1 MTAKNIFLLGSM
13 VFLLSACG
21 GSEES
26 PSQEA
31 IKSPTAEVLTP
42 TVTSYIN
49 LAGVIASN
57 QTKNT
62 KVLGAVTSSRG
73 VVGSSIANTRANIV
87 FSQINETVQGNVSF
101 LLEASDAD
109 GIAEVNLVLP
119 SVNKSISLCSLD
131 CGFDYEKSIIGL
143 SPALYGVTPGE
154 IRLEI
159 WITDTLDNQVLADAI
174 TFNWQPY
181 QIEGVTA
188 QRDEDNINLSWQ
200 ANPELN
206 RYNVHIATQAGV
218 SSTNINELENGQQFL
233 SIQDTALSI
242 TESLTDKSYQV
253 LITGVDGSGESG
265 FANTINIA
273 PVGGELAFA
282 PEANADQFQIN
293 EDQTLQGNVLTN
305 DTNQYSGV
313 LRVNADALILPQ
325 HGTLNINENGDFT
338 YIPIANFNGEDAF
351 SYQVANELG
360 MTDTAVV
367 EITILAVND
376 APIALD
382 NTYNITN
389 NGALVVLSP
398 GLLINDSDI
407 DLDNLTVDTTPVSE
421 PTRGQL
427 TLFDNG
433 GFEYQGEQNMQ
444 GEDSFQ
450 YRVVD
455 AQGAQAIANVTIVS
469 TNTNVAPI
477 TKNDSYS
484 LSEDETLVVTA
495 TNGVLSNDT
504 DPNNDSFSVDE
515 TFIVAPTHG
524 QLLLAIDGSFSYVP
538 DANFNGVDQFQYQA
552 IDALGATS
560 TATVTLIINSE
571 PDNPVAQND
580 AYQFSKNKL
589 FEVTT
594 QNGLLVNDFNIE
606 AGDLSVN
613 TTAINT
619 TQNGELILKV
629 DGSFTYQPDLG
640 FIGVDSF
647 TYSISNEQGL
657 TATAQVTLSE
667 SGVNTFPEANDDQY
681 TLDEDSSASLLDVL
695 ANDTDADGDTI
706 TISNIQNIVGEAT
719 IVAGKIQ
726 FTPPANF
733 SGEIVLTY
741 TITDGYSVGNEGI
754 NDRTASVTITVTPV
768 NDTPIANAD
777 SITMNE
783 DAPAVLVNVLA
794 NDSDIDGD
802 ILEITAATADIGSAS
817 VVDNKIQYTPVAN
830 TNGTAI
836 ISYTISDGSGGT
848 ATTNLTITILP
859 INDTPI
865 ANADSAIIDE
875 DAAPILINVLANDSD
890 VDGDSLTI
898 SAVSADTG
906 SVSVIS
912 NQIQYTPETNSNG
925 LATVTYTVSDS
936 SGGTS
941 TTTLTITITPVNDA
955 PVANADL
962 ATMAEDAAPILIN
975 VLANDSDVDGDSL
988 TISAA
993 SADIGTVSVVGNQ
1006 IQYAPAA
1013 DSNGLATVTYTVSDN
1028 NGGTNTATVTITITA
1043 VNDAPVANNDT
1054 ATMAEDAA
1062 PILINVLAND
1072 SDEDGDSLTI
1082 SAASANIGSV
1092 SVVGNQ
1098 IQYTPAADSNGLATV
1113 TYTVSDNNGGTN
1125 TATVA
1130 ITITAV
1136 NDAPIANND
1145 TATMA
1150 ENAAPILIN
1159 VLENDSDVDGDS
1171 LAISAVS
1178 ADIGSVSVVG
1188 NQIQYTPAPNE
1199 NGLATI
1205 TYTVSDNNGG
1215 TNTATLTITIT
1226 AVNDAPVTND
1236 DTATMAEDAAPILI
1250 NVLANDTDSDGDS
1263 LVIASAS
1270 ADIGSVSIIG
1280 DQIQYTPAT
1289 NINGLATVTYTVSD
1303 NNGGTNTATV
1313 AITVTAVNDAPV
1325 ASVQIF
1331 SINEN
1336 ATDGDIIG
1344 TVSASD
1350 IENQTLTYTLTGGN
1364 TALFELN
1371 SSSGVLSTAGESPF
1385 DFETT
1390 NQYILN
1396 ITITDDG
1403 TPNESSNVNITVN
1416 ITDEVELFI
1425 PTEDLT
1431 FGRPITGELDLSDIF
1446 SGGEFKDSIELNG
1459 NLYFVGFT
1467 NNADKDLL
1475 IVSYSNNGD
1484 MNTAFN
1490 NTGTKILDLDQ
1501 DEEATAIISDG
1512 TDLFIAYSSF
1522 DGTHN
1527 EACILKMDLAGTLST
1542 GSDDD
1547 DDDDDDDESGADIQC
1562 TTLNSTTV
1570 INDLEIDG
1578 DKLLAVGKH
1587 FDGTQN
1593 DSLWIHYKKSDLD
1606 FENSTPA
1613 IVDVSGANRDDEGF
1627 AVKNFD
1633 KSDYLVVGSVTN
1645 AEGTKDSL
1653 LRYLKSDGDNDNNFN
1668 GGAALTIDISD
1679 NDTDD
1684 ELFAVG
1690 GVVDSE
1696 FTAFAGGYVT
1706 RTSGEKEAV
1715 VLAINEDG
1723 ELITTF
1729 GSAGIAI
1736 YDVDVNGGN
1745 GNGGAKISGIKH
1757 EPINNGIS
1765 FSGTTGVSASEK
1777 LFSARINDEGT
1788 LDGAYGTSGINI
1800 IDGIS
1805 GKQFANTLA
1814 IDSNDTIWVAGV
1826 NDDSNTKPFIA
1837 AIDDKATLFSNFET
1851 NGYFTFT
1858 NSVDATNDESMHV
1871 LQLSNGPDAGKYIL
1885 ASTAK
1890 SGSTTKLV
1898 LTRFTSAGDID
1909 TGFSESGHK
1918 EIAIGLSNSRIALTE
1933 QSDGKLVIAGS
1944 KNSENGEAGFVVKVD
1959 QSGNLDTSF
1968 ATDGVYTS
1976 SVSGAELVNLT
1987 DIALDNSGNIISVG
2001 SIVTSGTPSPIV
2013 IMLTPEGTLEPNFGT
2028 GGSIIGSAF
2037 EYYNRVHTD
2046 NADIFIGGKSVLSG
2060 TSKLIALKLSSNGT
2074 EVFKYVGEET
2084 TDTDNKIVRILT
2096 DTTGELYLIA
2106 NLIDSPNKANVIRL
2120 LVTGALDTS
2129 YAVNGVG
2136 EYTLASSGD
2145 TELNGAA
2152 LNSSNQLI
2160 LAGKANDKGML
2171 ARILTNGTLDNTF
2184 GASGAG
2190 FYEASQCASTHVFTS
2205 IILQNDTQVV
2215 VSSTCNDTNSNNVSI
2230 SKFNFEEDGA

>member
-1 MTAKNIFLLGSM
+1 M
-13 VFLLSACG
+13 
-21 GSEES
+21 
-26 PSQEA
+26 
-31 IKSPTAEVLTP
+31 
-42 TVTSYIN
+42 
-49 LAGVIASN
+49 
-57 QTKNT
+57 
-62 KVLGAVTSSRG
+62 
-73 VVGSSIANTRANIV
+73 
-87 FSQINETVQGNVSF
+87 
-101 LLEASDAD
+101 
-109 GIAEVNLVLP
+109 
-119 SVNKSISLCSLD
+119 
-131 CGFDYEKSIIGL
+131 
-143 SPALYGVTPGE
+143 
-154 IRLEI
+154 
-159 WITDTLDNQVLADAI
+159 
-174 TFNWQPY
+174 
-181 QIEGVTA
+181 
-188 QRDEDNINLSWQ
+188 
-200 ANPELN
+200 
-206 RYNVHIATQAGV
+206 
-218 SSTNINELENGQQFL
+218 
-233 SIQDTALSI
+233 
-242 TESLTDKSYQV
+242 
-253 LITGVDGSGESG
+253 
-265 FANTINIA
+265 
-273 PVGGELAFA
+273 GGELAFA

-305 DTNQYSGV
+305 DTNQYSGD
-313 LRVNADALILPQ
+313 LRVNADTLTLPQ
-325 HGTLNINENGDFT
+325 HGTININENGDFT

-389 NGALVVLSP
+389 NGVLVVLSP

-433 GFEYQGEQNMQ
+433 GFEYQGEQDMQ

-455 AQGAQAIANVTIVS
+455 AQGTQAIANVTIVS
-469 TNTNVAPI
+469 SNTNVAPV

-495 TNGVLSNDT
+495 ANGVLSNDT
-504 DPNNDSFSVDE
+504 DQNNDSFSVDE

-538 DANFNGVDQFQYQA
+538 DANFNGIDQFQYQA

-560 TATVTLIINSE
+560 TATVTLIINSA

-619 TQNGELILKV
+619 TQNGELTLKV

-681 TLDEDSSASLLDVL
+681 TLGEDSSASLLDVL

-719 IVAGKIQ
+719 IVAGKIE

-741 TITDGYSVGNEGI
+741 TITDGYSAGNEGI

-768 NDTPIANAD
+768 NDAPIANAD
-777 SITMNE
+777 SVTMNE
-783 DAPAVLVNVLA
+783 DGPAVLVNVLA

-802 ILEITAATADIGSAS
+802 TLAITAATADIGSAS

-830 TNGTAI
+830 KNGTAI

-848 ATTNLTITILP
+848 
-859 INDTPI
+859 
-865 ANADSAIIDE
+865 
-875 DAAPILINVLANDSD
+875 
-890 VDGDSLTI
+890 G
-898 SAVSADTG
+898 
-906 SVSVIS
+906 
-912 NQIQYTPETNSNG
+912 
-925 LATVTYTVSDS
+925 
-936 SGGTS
+936 
-941 TTTLTITITPVNDA
+941 TTTLTITITSVNDA
-955 PVANADL
+955 PVTNADL

-993 SADIGTVSVVGNQ
+993 SADIGSVSVVGNQ

-1082 SAASANIGSV
+1082 SAASADIGSV

-1171 LAISAVS
+1171 LAISAAS

-1226 AVNDAPVTND
+1226 AVNDAPVANN

-1280 DQIQYTPAT
+1280 DKIQYTPAT

-1350 IENQTLTYTLTGGN
+1350 IENQTLTYSLTGGD
-1364 TALFELN
+1364 TALFEIN

-1425 PTEDLT
+1425 PTEDVA

-1446 SGGEFKDSIELNG
+1446 SSGEFKDSIELNG

-1527 EACILKMDLAGTLST
+1527 EACILKMDLAGTLNT

-1547 DDDDDDDESGADIQC
+1547 DDDDGDSGADIQC

-1679 NDTDD
+1679 NNTDD

-1690 GVVDSE
+1690 GVADSE

-1736 YDVDVNGGN
+1736 YDVDSNGGN

-1837 AIDDKATLFSNFET
+1837 AIDDQATLFSNFET

-1858 NSVDATNDESMHV
+1858 NSVDATNDESMHI

-1890 SGSTTKLV
+1890 SGSITKLV

-1944 KNSENGEAGFVVKVD
+1944 KNSENGEAGFVAKVD

-2084 TDTDNKIVRILT
+2084 TDTDNKIAQILT
-2096 DTTGELYLIA
+2096 DTTGKLYLIA

-2129 YAVNGVG
+2129 FALNGVG

-2215 VSSTCNDTNSNNVSI
+2215 LSSTCNDINSNNVSI

>member
-26 PSQEA
+26 PTQEA
-31 IKSPTAEVLTP
+31 IQSPTAEVIPP

-57 QTKNT
+57 QTKST

-73 VVGSSIANTRANIV
+73 VVGASLANTRANIV
-87 FSQINETVQGNVSF
+87 FSQTNDTVQGNVSF
-101 LLEASDAD
+101 LLEASDTD

-119 SVNKSISLCSLD
+119 SVYKSISLCSSD
-131 CGFDYEKSIIGL
+131 CGVDYEKSIIGL
-143 SPALYGVTPGE
+143 SPALYGATPGE

-159 WITDTLDNQVLADAI
+159 WITDTLNNQALADAI

-206 RYNVHIATQAGV
+206 RYNVYIATQAGV

-265 FANTINIA
+265 FANIINIA

-282 PEANADQFQIN
+282 PEANVDQFQIN

-305 DTNQYSGV
+305 DTNQYSGD

-382 NTYNITN
+382 NTYSVTN
-389 NGALVVLSP
+389 NGTLVVLSP

-407 DLDNLTVDTTPVSE
+407 DLDDLTVDTTPVSE

-444 GEDSFQ
+444 GQDSFQ

-469 TNTNVAPI
+469 SNTNVAPV

-495 TNGVLSNDT
+495 ANGVLSNDT

-515 TFIVAPTHG
+515 TFMVAPTHG
-524 QLLLAIDGSFSYVP
+524 QLLLATDGSFSYVP

-552 IDALGATS
+552 IDSLGATS
-560 TATVTLIINSE
+560 SATVTLVINSE

-589 FEVTT
+589 FEVTV
-594 QNGLLVNDFNIE
+594 QNGLLINDFNIE

-619 TQNGELILKV
+619 TQNGELTLNA
-629 DGSFTYQPDLG
+629 DGSFIYQPDLG

-667 SGVNTFPEANDDQY
+667 SGVNTFPQANDDRY

-706 TISNIQNIVGEAT
+706 TISNIENTAGEAT

-741 TITDGYSVGNEGI
+741 TITDGYSTGNEGI

-768 NDTPIANAD
+768 NDAPTANAD
-777 SITMNE
+777 SATMNE
-783 DAPAVLVNVLA
+783 DAPALLVNVLA

-802 ILEITAATADIGSAS
+802 TLVITAATADRGSAS
-817 VVDNKIQYTPVAN
+817 VVDNKIQYTPAAN

-836 ISYTISDGSGGT
+836 INYTISDGNGGT
-848 ATTNLTITILP
+848 ATTNLTITIIP
-859 INDTPI
+859 VNDAPI
-865 ANADSAIIDE
+865 ANADSATID
-875 DAAPILINVLANDSD
+875 
-890 VDGDSLTI
+890 
-898 SAVSADTG
+898 
-906 SVSVIS
+906 
-912 NQIQYTPETNSNG
+912 
-925 LATVTYTVSDS
+925 
-936 SGGTS
+936 
-941 TTTLTITITPVNDA
+941 
-955 PVANADL
+955 
-962 ATMAEDAAPILIN
+962 EDAAPILIN

-993 SADIGTVSVVGNQ
+993 SANIGSVSVVGNQ
-1006 IQYAPAA
+1006 IQYTPAA
-1013 DSNGLATVTYTVSDN
+1013 DDNGLATVTYTVSDSNGGASTATLTITIKPVNDAPIANADTATMDEDAAPILINVLANDSDEDGDSLAISTASADIGSASVVGNQIQYTPAANTNGLATVTYTVSDN
-1028 NGGTNTATVTITITA
+1028 NGGTNTATVAVTITA

-1072 SDEDGDSLTI
+1072 SDEDGDSLVI
-1082 SAASANIGSV
+1082 SAASADVGSA

-1098 IQYTPAADSNGLATV
+1098 IQYTPAANTNGLATV

-1130 ITITAV
+1130 ITIT
-1136 NDAPIANND
+1136 
-1145 TATMA
+1145 
-1150 ENAAPILIN
+1150 E
-1159 VLENDSDVDGDS
+1159 
-1171 LAISAVS
+1171 
-1178 ADIGSVSVVG
+1178 
-1188 NQIQYTPAPNE
+1188 
-1199 NGLATI
+1199 
-1205 TYTVSDNNGG
+1205 
-1215 TNTATLTITIT
+1215 
-1226 AVNDAPVTND
+1226 
-1236 DTATMAEDAAPILI
+1236 
-1250 NVLANDTDSDGDS
+1250 
-1263 LVIASAS
+1263 
-1270 ADIGSVSIIG
+1270 
-1280 DQIQYTPAT
+1280 
-1289 NINGLATVTYTVSD
+1289 
-1303 NNGGTNTATV
+1303 
-1313 AITVTAVNDAPV
+1313 VNDAPV
-1325 ASVQIF
+1325 ASVQSF
-1331 SINEN
+1331 SISEN

-1350 IENQTLTYTLTGGN
+1350 IENQTLTYSLTGGD
-1364 TALFELN
+1364 TASFEIN
-1371 SSSGVLSTAGESPF
+1371 SSSGVLSTVGESPF

-1396 ITITDDG
+1396 VTITDDG

-1416 ITDEVELFI
+1416 ITDEVELLI
-1425 PTEDLT
+1425 PTEDVT
-1431 FGRPITGELDLSDIF
+1431 FGRPITGELDLSYIF

-1484 MNTAFN
+1484 INTAFN

-1527 EACILKMDLAGTLST
+1527 EACMLKMDLAGTLNT

-1547 DDDDDDDESGADIQC
+1547 DDDDGESGAGIQC

-1570 INDLEIDG
+1570 INDLEID
-1578 DKLLAVGKH
+1578 DNKILAVGKH

-1627 AVKNFD
+1627 AIKNFD
-1633 KSDYLVVGSVTN
+1633 KSDYLVVGTVTS

-1653 LRYLKSDGDNDNNFN
+1653 IRYLKSDGDNDNNFN
-1668 GGAALTIDISD
+1668 GGSALIIDISD
-1679 NDTDD
+1679 NNKDD

-1696 FTAFAGGYVT
+1696 FTAFAGGYIT
-1706 RTSGEKEAV
+1706 RNSGEKEAV
-1715 VLAINEDG
+1715 VLAIDKTG
-1723 ELITTF
+1723 TLITSF
-1729 GSAGIAI
+1729 GDAGTAI
-1736 YDVDVNGGN
+1736 YDIDGNGGN
-1745 GNGGAKISGIKH
+1745 GNGGAKITGIKH
-1757 EPINNGIS
+1757 ESSNNGIS
-1765 FSGTTGVSASEK
+1765 LSGTTGVSASEK
-1777 LFSARINDEGT
+1777 LFSARINIEGT
-1788 LDGAYGTSGINI
+1788 LDDAYGTSGINI

-1805 GKQFANTLA
+1805 GKQFANSLA
-1814 IDSNDTIWVAGV
+1814 IDPNDTIWVAGV
-1826 NDDSNTKPFIA
+1826 NDDSSTKPFIA
-1837 AIDDKATLFSNFET
+1837 AIDSQATLFSNFET
-1851 NGYFTFT
+1851 NGYSTF
-1858 NSVDATNDESMHV
+1858 NNLVDATNDESMHV
-1871 LQLSNGPDAGKYIL
+1871 LQLSNGPNVGKYIL

-1890 SGSTTKLV
+1890 SDSVTKLV

-1909 TGFSESGHK
+1909 TSFSESGHK
-1918 EIAIGLSNSRIALTE
+1918 EIAIDLSKSRVALTE
-1933 QSDGKLVIAGS
+1933 QSDGNLVITGS
-1944 KNSENGEAGFVVKVD
+1944 KNSENGEAGFVAKVD
-1959 QSGNLDTSF
+1959 QSGNLDSSF
-1968 ATDGVYTS
+1968 ATDGVYTT

-1987 DIALDNSGNIISVG
+1987 DIALDNSGNIITAG

-2074 EVFKYVGEET
+2074 ETFKYVGEET
-2084 TDTDNKIVRILT
+2084 TDTDNKIVQILT
-2096 DTTGELYLIA
+2096 DTTGKLYLIA

-2120 LVTGALDTS
+2120 LVTGTLDTS
-2129 YAVNGVG
+2129 FAVNGVG
-2136 EYTLASSGD
+2136 EYTLASTGN
-2145 TELNGAA
+2145 TELSGAA
-2152 LNSSNQLI
+2152 LDSSDQLI
-2160 LAGKANDKGML
+2160 LAGKANNKGML
-2171 ARILTNGTLDNTF
+2171 ARILTDGTLDNTF
-2184 GASGAG
+2184 GANGAG
-2190 FYEASQCASTHVFTS
+2190 FYEASQCVSTHVFTS

-2230 SKFNFEEDGA
+2230 SKFNFEADGA

>member
-13 VFLLSACG
+13 VLLLSACG

-26 PSQEA
+26 PTQEA
-31 IKSPTAEVLTP
+31 IQSPTAEVIPP

-57 QTKNT
+57 QTKST
-62 KVLGAVTSSRG
+62 KVLGAVTLSRG
-73 VVGSSIANTRANIV
+73 VVGASLANTRANIV
-87 FSQINETVQGNVSF
+87 FSQTNDTVQGNVSF
-101 LLEASDAD
+101 LLEASDTD

-119 SVNKSISLCSLD
+119 SVNKSISLCSSD
-131 CGFDYEKSIIGL
+131 CGVDYEKSIIGL
-143 SPALYGVTPGE
+143 NPALYGATPGE

-159 WITDTLDNQVLADAI
+159 WITDTLNNQALADAI

-206 RYNVHIATQAGV
+206 RYNVYIATQAGV

-242 TESLTDKSYQV
+242 TESLTNKSYQV

-265 FANTINIA
+265 FANIINIA

-305 DTNQYSGV
+305 DTNQYSGD

-382 NTYNITN
+382 NTYSITN
-389 NGALVVLSP
+389 NGTLVVLSP

-407 DLDNLTVDTTPVSE
+407 DLDDLTVDTTPVSE

-433 GFEYQGEQNMQ
+433 SFEYQGEQNMQ
-444 GEDSFQ
+444 GQDSFQ

-469 TNTNVAPI
+469 SNTNVAPV

-495 TNGVLSNDT
+495 ANGVLSNDT

-515 TFIVAPTHG
+515 TFMVAPTHG
-524 QLLLAIDGSFSYVP
+524 QLLLATDGSFSYVP

-552 IDALGATS
+552 IDSLGATS
-560 TATVTLIINSE
+560 TATVTLVINSE

-589 FEVTT
+589 FEVTV
-594 QNGLLVNDFNIE
+594 QNGLLINDFNIE

-619 TQNGELILKV
+619 TQNGELTLNA

-681 TLDEDSSASLLDVL
+681 TLDEDSFASLLDVL

-706 TISNIQNIVGEAT
+706 SISNIENTAGEAT

-741 TITDGYSVGNEGI
+741 TITDGYSTGNEGI

-768 NDTPIANAD
+768 NDAPTANAD
-777 SITMNE
+777 SATMNE
-783 DAPAVLVNVLA
+783 DAPALLVNVLA
-794 NDSDIDGD
+794 NDSDIDGNT
-802 ILEITAATADIGSAS
+802 LVITAATADRGSAS
-817 VVDNKIQYTPVAN
+817 VVDNKIQYTPAPN

-836 ISYTISDGSGGT
+836 INYTISDGNGGT
-848 ATTNLTITILP
+848 ATTNLTITIIP
-859 INDTPI
+859 VNDAPI
-865 ANADSAIIDE
+865 ANADSATID
-875 DAAPILINVLANDSD
+875 
-890 VDGDSLTI
+890 
-898 SAVSADTG
+898 
-906 SVSVIS
+906 
-912 NQIQYTPETNSNG
+912 
-925 LATVTYTVSDS
+925 
-936 SGGTS
+936 
-941 TTTLTITITPVNDA
+941 
-955 PVANADL
+955 
-962 ATMAEDAAPILIN
+962 EDAAPILIN

-993 SADIGTVSVVGNQ
+993 SANIGSVSVVGNQ
-1006 IQYAPAA
+1006 IHYTPAA
-1013 DSNGLATVTYTVSDN
+1013 DDNGLATVTYTVSDN
-1028 NGGTNTATVTITITA
+1028 NGGTSTATLTITITPVNDAPIANADTATMAEDAAPILINVLANDSDEDGDSLVISAASADIGSASVVGNQIQYTPAANTNGLATVTYNVSDNNGGTNTATVAITITA

-1062 PILINVLAND
+1062 PILINVIAND
-1072 SDEDGDSLTI
+1072 SDEDGDSLAI
-1082 SAASANIGSV
+1082 SAASADIGSA

-1098 IQYTPAADSNGLATV
+1098 IQYTPAANNNGLATV

-1130 ITITAV
+1130 ITIT
-1136 NDAPIANND
+1136 
-1145 TATMA
+1145 
-1150 ENAAPILIN
+1150 E
-1159 VLENDSDVDGDS
+1159 
-1171 LAISAVS
+1171 
-1178 ADIGSVSVVG
+1178 
-1188 NQIQYTPAPNE
+1188 
-1199 NGLATI
+1199 
-1205 TYTVSDNNGG
+1205 
-1215 TNTATLTITIT
+1215 
-1226 AVNDAPVTND
+1226 
-1236 DTATMAEDAAPILI
+1236 
-1250 NVLANDTDSDGDS
+1250 
-1263 LVIASAS
+1263 
-1270 ADIGSVSIIG
+1270 
-1280 DQIQYTPAT
+1280 
-1289 NINGLATVTYTVSD
+1289 
-1303 NNGGTNTATV
+1303 
-1313 AITVTAVNDAPV
+1313 VNDAPV
-1325 ASVQIF
+1325 ASVQSF
-1331 SINEN
+1331 SISEN

-1350 IENQTLTYTLTGGN
+1350 IENQTLTYSLTGGD
-1364 TALFELN
+1364 TASFEIN
-1371 SSSGVLSTAGESPF
+1371 SSSGVLSTVGESPF

-1396 ITITDDG
+1396 VTITDDG

-1416 ITDEVELFI
+1416 ITDEVELLI
-1425 PTEDLT
+1425 PTEDVT
-1431 FGRPITGELDLSDIF
+1431 FGRPITGELDLSNIF

-1484 MNTAFN
+1484 INTAFN

-1522 DGTHN
+1522 DGTHS

-1547 DDDDDDDESGADIQC
+1547 DDDDDGESGAGILC

-1570 INDLEIDG
+1570 INDLEID
-1578 DKLLAVGKH
+1578 DNKILAVGKH

-1627 AVKNFD
+1627 AIKNFD
-1633 KSDYLVVGSVTN
+1633 KSDYLVVGTVTS

-1653 LRYLKSDGDNDNNFN
+1653 IRYLKSDGDNDNNFN
-1668 GGAALTIDISD
+1668 GGSALIIDISD
-1679 NDTDD
+1679 NNKDD

-1696 FTAFAGGYVT
+1696 FTAFAGGYIT
-1706 RTSGEKEAV
+1706 RNSGEKEAV
-1715 VLAINEDG
+1715 VLAIDKTG
-1723 ELITTF
+1723 TLITSF
-1729 GSAGIAI
+1729 GDAGTAI
-1736 YDVDVNGGN
+1736 YDIDGNGGN
-1745 GNGGAKISGIKH
+1745 GNGGAKITGIKH
-1757 EPINNGIS
+1757 ESSNNGIS
-1765 FSGTTGVSASEK
+1765 LSGTTGVSASEK
-1777 LFSARINDEGT
+1777 LFSARINNQGT
-1788 LDGAYGTSGINI
+1788 LDSVYGTSGINI

-1805 GKQFANTLA
+1805 GKQFANSLA
-1814 IDSNDTIWVAGV
+1814 IDPNDTIWVAGV
-1826 NDDSNTKPFIA
+1826 NDDSSTKPFIA
-1837 AIDDKATLFSNFET
+1837 AIDSQATLFSNFET
-1851 NGYFTFT
+1851 NGYSTF
-1858 NSVDATNDESMHV
+1858 NNLVDATNDESMHV
-1871 LQLSNGPDAGKYIL
+1871 LQLSNGPNVGKYIL

-1890 SGSTTKLV
+1890 SDSVTKLV

-1909 TGFSESGHK
+1909 TSFSESGHK
-1918 EIAIGLSNSRIALTE
+1918 EIAIDLSNSRVALTE
-1933 QSDGKLVIAGS
+1933 QSDGNLVITGS
-1944 KNSENGEAGFVVKVD
+1944 KNSENGEAGFVAKVD
-1959 QSGNLDTSF
+1959 QSGNLDSSF
-1968 ATDGVYTS
+1968 ATDGVYTT

-1987 DIALDNSGNIISVG
+1987 DIALDNSGNIITVG

-2074 EVFKYVGEET
+2074 ETFKYVGEET
-2084 TDTDNKIVRILT
+2084 TDTDNKIVQILT
-2096 DTTGELYLIA
+2096 DTTGKLYLIA

-2120 LVTGALDTS
+2120 LVTGTLDTS
-2129 YAVNGVG
+2129 FAVNGVG
-2136 EYTLASSGD
+2136 EYTLASTGN
-2145 TELNGAA
+2145 TELSGAA
-2152 LNSSNQLI
+2152 LDSSDQLI
-2160 LAGKANDKGML
+2160 LAGKANNKGML
-2171 ARILTNGTLDNTF
+2171 ARILTDGTLDNTF

-2190 FYEASQCASTHVFTS
+2190 FYEASQCVSTHVFTS
-2205 IILQNDTQVV
+2205 IILQNDTQVD

-2230 SKFNFEEDGA
+2230 SKFNFEADGA

>member
-1 MTAKNIFLLGSM
+1 MTAKNLFLLGSM

-26 PSQEA
+26 PTQEA
-31 IKSPTAEVLTP
+31 IQSPTAEVIPP

-57 QTKNT
+57 QTKST

-73 VVGSSIANTRANIV
+73 VVGASLANTRANIV
-87 FSQINETVQGNVSF
+87 FSQTNDTVQGNVSF
-101 LLEASDAD
+101 LLEASDTD

-119 SVNKSISLCSLD
+119 SVNKSISLCSSD
-131 CGFDYEKSIIGL
+131 CGVDYEKSIIGL

-159 WITDTLDNQVLADAI
+159 WITDTLNNQVLADAI

-206 RYNVHIATQAGV
+206 RYNVYIATQAGV

-265 FANTINIA
+265 FANIINIA

-282 PEANADQFQIN
+282 PKANADQFQIS

-305 DTNQYSGV
+305 DTNQYSGD
-313 LRVNADALILPQ
+313 LRVNTDALILPQ

-382 NTYNITN
+382 NTYSITN
-389 NGALVVLSP
+389 NGTLVVLSP

-407 DLDNLTVDTTPVSE
+407 DLDDLTVDTTPVSE

-444 GEDSFQ
+444 GQDSFQ

-469 TNTNVAPI
+469 SNTNVAPV

-495 TNGVLSNDT
+495 ANGVLSNDT

-515 TFIVAPTHG
+515 TFMVAPTHG
-524 QLLLAIDGSFSYVP
+524 QLLLATDGSFSYVP

-552 IDALGATS
+552 IDSLGATS
-560 TATVTLIINSE
+560 TATVTLVINSE

-589 FEVTT
+589 FEVTV
-594 QNGLLVNDFNIE
+594 QNGLLINDFNIE

-619 TQNGELILKV
+619 TQNGELTLNA

-667 SGVNTFPEANDDQY
+667 SGVNTFPQANDDQY

-695 ANDTDADGDTI
+695 ANDTDTDGDTI
-706 TISNIQNIVGEAT
+706 SISNIENTAGEAT

-741 TITDGYSVGNEGI
+741 TITDGYSTGNEGI

-768 NDTPIANAD
+768 NDAPTANAD
-777 SITMNE
+777 SATMNE
-783 DAPAVLVNVLA
+783 DAPALLVNVLA

-802 ILEITAATADIGSAS
+802 TLVITAATADRGSAS
-817 VVDNKIQYTPVAN
+817 VVDNKIQYTPAPN

-836 ISYTISDGSGGT
+836 INYTISDSNGGT
-848 ATTNLTITILP
+848 ATTNLTITIIP
-859 INDTPI
+859 VNDAPI
-865 ANADSAIIDE
+865 ANADTATMDEDAAPILINVLANDSDEDGDSLAISTASADIGSVSVVGNQIQYTPAADDNGLATVTYTVSDSNGGASTATLTITIKPVNDAPIANADTATMDE

-890 VDGDSLTI
+890 VDGDSL
-898 SAVSADTG
+898 A
-906 SVSVIS
+906 
-912 NQIQYTPETNSNG
+912 
-925 LATVTYTVSDS
+925 
-936 SGGTS
+936 
-941 TTTLTITITPVNDA
+941 
-955 PVANADL
+955 
-962 ATMAEDAAPILIN
+962 
-975 VLANDSDVDGDSL
+975 
-988 TISAA
+988 ISAA
-993 SADIGTVSVVGNQ
+993 SADIGSVSVVGNQ
-1006 IQYAPAA
+1006 IQYTPAA
-1013 DSNGLATVTYTVSDN
+1013 NDNGLATVTYTVSDN
-1028 NGGTNTATVTITITA
+1028 NGGTNTATVAITITA

-1082 SAASANIGSV
+1082 SAASADIGSA
-1092 SVVGNQ
+1092 SVVDNQ
-1098 IQYTPAADSNGLATV
+1098 IQYTPAANTNGLATV

-1130 ITITAV
+1130 ITIT
-1136 NDAPIANND
+1136 
-1145 TATMA
+1145 
-1150 ENAAPILIN
+1150 E
-1159 VLENDSDVDGDS
+1159 
-1171 LAISAVS
+1171 
-1178 ADIGSVSVVG
+1178 
-1188 NQIQYTPAPNE
+1188 
-1199 NGLATI
+1199 
-1205 TYTVSDNNGG
+1205 
-1215 TNTATLTITIT
+1215 
-1226 AVNDAPVTND
+1226 
-1236 DTATMAEDAAPILI
+1236 
-1250 NVLANDTDSDGDS
+1250 
-1263 LVIASAS
+1263 
-1270 ADIGSVSIIG
+1270 
-1280 DQIQYTPAT
+1280 
-1289 NINGLATVTYTVSD
+1289 
-1303 NNGGTNTATV
+1303 
-1313 AITVTAVNDAPV
+1313 VNDAPV
-1325 ASVQIF
+1325 ASVQSF
-1331 SINEN
+1331 SISEN

-1350 IENQTLTYTLTGGN
+1350 IENQTLTYSLTGGD
-1364 TALFELN
+1364 TASFEIN
-1371 SSSGVLSTAGESPF
+1371 SSSGVLSTVGESPF

-1396 ITITDDG
+1396 VTITDDG

-1416 ITDEVELFI
+1416 ITDEVELLI
-1425 PTEDLT
+1425 PTEDVT
-1431 FGRPITGELDLSDIF
+1431 FGRPITGELDLSNIF
-1446 SGGEFKDSIELNG
+1446 YGGEFKDSIELNG

-1484 MNTAFN
+1484 INTAFN

-1542 GSDDD
+1542 RSDDD
-1547 DDDDDDDESGADIQC
+1547 DDDDDGESGAGIQC

-1570 INDLEIDG
+1570 INDLEIDD
-1578 DKLLAVGKH
+1578 DKILAVGKH

-1627 AVKNFD
+1627 AIKNFD
-1633 KSDYLVVGSVTN
+1633 KSDYLVVGTVTS

-1653 LRYLKSDGDNDNNFN
+1653 IRYLKSDGDNDNNFN
-1668 GGAALTIDISD
+1668 GGSALIIDISD
-1679 NDTDD
+1679 NNKDD

-1715 VLAINEDG
+1715 VLAINKDG

-1729 GSAGIAI
+1729 GNAGIAI
-1736 YDVDVNGGN
+1736 YDIDNDSGN
-1745 GNGGAKISGIKH
+1745 GDGGAKITGIKH

-1765 FSGTTGVSASEK
+1765 LSGTTGVSVSEK
-1777 LFSARINDEGT
+1777 LFSARINSEGT
-1788 LDGAYGTSGINI
+1788 LDDAYGTSGINI

-1805 GKQFANTLA
+1805 GKQFANSLA
-1814 IDSNDTIWVAGV
+1814 IDPNDTIWVAGV
-1826 NDDSNTKPFIA
+1826 NHDSSTKPFIA
-1837 AIDDKATLFSNFET
+1837 AIDSQATLFSNFET
-1851 NGYFTFT
+1851 NGYSTF
-1858 NSVDATNDESMHV
+1858 NNLVDATNDESMHV
-1871 LQLSNGPDAGKYIL
+1871 LQLSNGPNAGKYIL

-1890 SGSTTKLV
+1890 SDSVTKLV

-1909 TGFSESGHK
+1909 TSFSESGHK
-1918 EIAIGLSNSRIALTE
+1918 EIAIDLSKSRVALTE
-1933 QSDGKLVIAGS
+1933 QSDGNLVITGS
-1944 KNSENGEAGFVVKVD
+1944 KNSENGEAGFVAKVD
-1959 QSGNLDTSF
+1959 QSGNLDSSF
-1968 ATDGVYTS
+1968 ATDGVYTT

-1987 DIALDNSGNIISVG
+1987 DIALDNSGNIITVG
-2001 SIVTSGTPSPIV
+2001 SIVTSGTPNPIV

-2037 EYYNRVHTD
+2037 EYYNRVYTD

-2074 EVFKYVGEET
+2074 ETFKYVGEET
-2084 TDTDNKIVRILT
+2084 TDTDNKIVQILT
-2096 DTTGELYLIA
+2096 DTTGKLYLIA

-2120 LVTGALDTS
+2120 LVTGTLDTS
-2129 YAVNGVG
+2129 FAVNGVG
-2136 EYTLASSGD
+2136 EYTLASTGN
-2145 TELNGAA
+2145 TELSGAA
-2152 LNSSNQLI
+2152 LDSSNQLI
-2160 LAGKANDKGML
+2160 LAGKANNKGML
-2171 ARILTNGTLDNTF
+2171 ARILTDGTLDNTF

-2190 FYEASQCASTHVFTS
+2190 FYEASQCVSTHVFTS

-2230 SKFNFEEDGA
+2230 SKFNFEADGA

>member
-1 MTAKNIFLLGSM
+1 MTAKNLFLLGSM

-26 PSQEA
+26 RTQET
-31 IKSPTAEVLTP
+31 IQSPTAEVVPP

-57 QTKNT
+57 QTKST

-73 VVGSSIANTRANIV
+73 VVGASLANTRANIV
-87 FSQINETVQGNVSF
+87 FPQTNDTVQGNVSF
-101 LLEASDAD
+101 LLEASDTD

-119 SVNKSISLCSLD
+119 SVNKSISLCSSD
-131 CGFDYEKSIIGL
+131 CGVGYGKSIIGL

-159 WITDTLDNQVLADAI
+159 WITDTLNNQVLADAI

-206 RYNVHIATQAGV
+206 RYNVYIATQAGV
-218 SSTNINELENGQQFL
+218 TSTNINELENGQQFL

-265 FANTINIA
+265 FANIINIA

-305 DTNQYSGV
+305 DTNQYSGD
-313 LRVNADALILPQ
+313 LRVNTDALILPQ

-367 EITILAVND
+367 EITILAIND

-382 NTYNITN
+382 NTYSITN
-389 NGALVVLSP
+389 NGTLVVLSP

-407 DLDNLTVDTTPVSE
+407 DLDDLTVDTTPVSE

-444 GEDSFQ
+444 GQDSFQ

-455 AQGAQAIANVTIVS
+455 AQGALAIANVTIVS
-469 TNTNVAPI
+469 SNTNVAPV

-495 TNGVLSNDT
+495 ANGVLSNDT

-515 TFIVAPTHG
+515 TFMVAPTHG
-524 QLLLAIDGSFSYVP
+524 QLLLATDGSFSYVP

-552 IDALGATS
+552 IDSLGATS
-560 TATVTLIINSE
+560 TATVTLVINSE

-589 FEVTT
+589 FEVTV
-594 QNGLLVNDFNIE
+594 QNGLLINDFNIE

-613 TTAINT
+613 TTAINA
-619 TQNGELILKV
+619 TQNGELTLNA

-706 TISNIQNIVGEAT
+706 TISNIENTAGEAT

-741 TITDGYSVGNEGI
+741 TITDGYSTGNEGI
-754 NDRTASVTITVTPV
+754 NDRTASVTITITPV
-768 NDTPIANAD
+768 NDAPTANAD
-777 SITMNE
+777 SVTMNE
-783 DAPAVLVNVLA
+783 DAPALLVNVLA

-802 ILEITAATADIGSAS
+802 TLVITAATADIGSAS
-817 VVDNKIQYTPVAN
+817 VVDNKIQYTPTAN

-836 ISYTISDGSGGT
+836 INYTINDGNGGT
-848 ATTNLTITILP
+848 ATTNLTITITP
-859 INDTPI
+859 VNDAPI
-865 ANADSAIIDE
+865 ANTDSATIDE

-890 VDGDSLTI
+890 VDGDSLAI
-898 SAVSADTG
+898 SAASADIG
-906 SVSVIS
+906 SVSVVG
-912 NQIQYTPETNSNG
+912 NQIQYTPAADDNG
-925 LATVTYTVSDS
+925 VATVTYTVSDS
-936 SGGTS
+936 SGGAS

-955 PVANADL
+955 PIANTDTATMDEDAAPILINALANDSDEDGDSLAISAASADIGSALVVGNQIQYTPAANTNGLATITYTVSDNNGGTDNTTVTITITAVNDTPVANNDT

-975 VLANDSDVDGDSL
+975 VLANDSDEDGDSL
-988 TISAA
+988 VISAA
-993 SADIGTVSVVGNQ
+993 SADIGSVSVVGNQ
-1006 IQYAPAA
+1006 IQYTPAA
-1013 DSNGLATVTYTVSDN
+1013 DNNGLATVSYTVSDNNGGTNTATVAITITAVNDVPVANNDTATMAENAAPILINVLANDSDEDGDSLTISAVSADIGSASVVGNQIQYTPAANTNGLATVTYTVSDN
-1028 NGGTNTATVTITITA
+1028 NGGTNTATVAVTITA

-1072 SDEDGDSLTI
+1072 TDSDGDSLVI
-1082 SAASANIGSV
+1082 SSASADIGSA
-1092 SVVGNQ
+1092 SVVGDQ
-1098 IQYTPAADSNGLATV
+1098 IQYTPAANTNGLATV

-1130 ITITAV
+1130 ITIT
-1136 NDAPIANND
+1136 
-1145 TATMA
+1145 
-1150 ENAAPILIN
+1150 E
-1159 VLENDSDVDGDS
+1159 
-1171 LAISAVS
+1171 
-1178 ADIGSVSVVG
+1178 
-1188 NQIQYTPAPNE
+1188 
-1199 NGLATI
+1199 
-1205 TYTVSDNNGG
+1205 
-1215 TNTATLTITIT
+1215 
-1226 AVNDAPVTND
+1226 
-1236 DTATMAEDAAPILI
+1236 
-1250 NVLANDTDSDGDS
+1250 
-1263 LVIASAS
+1263 
-1270 ADIGSVSIIG
+1270 
-1280 DQIQYTPAT
+1280 
-1289 NINGLATVTYTVSD
+1289 
-1303 NNGGTNTATV
+1303 
-1313 AITVTAVNDAPV
+1313 VNDAPV
-1325 ASVQIF
+1325 ASVQSF
-1331 SINEN
+1331 SISEN

-1350 IENQTLTYTLTGGN
+1350 IENQTLTYSLTGGD
-1364 TALFELN
+1364 TASFEIN
-1371 SSSGVLSTAGESPF
+1371 SSSGVLSTVGESPF

-1396 ITITDDG
+1396 VTITDDG

-1416 ITDEVELFI
+1416 ITDEVELLI
-1425 PTEDLT
+1425 PTEDVT
-1431 FGRPITGELDLSDIF
+1431 FGRPITGELDLSNIF

-1484 MNTAFN
+1484 INTAFN

-1527 EACILKMDLAGTLST
+1527 EACILKMDLAGTFST

-1547 DDDDDDDESGADIQC
+1547 DDDDDGESGAGIQC

-1570 INDLEIDG
+1570 INDLEIDD
-1578 DKLLAVGKH
+1578 DKILAVGKH

-1627 AVKNFD
+1627 AIKNFD
-1633 KSDYLVVGSVTN
+1633 KSDYLVVGTVTS

-1653 LRYLKSDGDNDNNFN
+1653 IRYLKSDGDNDNNFN
-1668 GGAALTIDISD
+1668 GGAALIIDISD
-1679 NDTDD
+1679 NNKDD

-1690 GVVDSE
+1690 GVIDSE

-1715 VLAINEDG
+1715 VLAINKDG

-1729 GSAGIAI
+1729 GNAGIAI
-1736 YDVDVNGGN
+1736 YDIDGNGGN
-1745 GNGGAKISGIKH
+1745 GNGGAKITGIKH
-1757 EPINNGIS
+1757 EPSNNGIS
-1765 FSGTTGVSASEK
+1765 LSGTTGVSASEK
-1777 LFSARINDEGT
+1777 LFSARINNQGT
-1788 LDGAYGTSGINI
+1788 LDSAYGTSGINI

-1814 IDSNDTIWVAGV
+1814 IDPNDTIWVAGV
-1826 NDDSNTKPFIA
+1826 NDDSSTKPFIA
-1837 AIDDKATLFSNFET
+1837 AIDSQATLFSNFET
-1851 NGYFTFT
+1851 SGYSTF
-1858 NSVDATNDESMHV
+1858 NNLVDATNDESMNV
-1871 LQLSNGPDAGKYIL
+1871 LQLSNGPNVGKYIL

-1890 SGSTTKLV
+1890 SDSVTKLV

-1909 TGFSESGHK
+1909 TSFSESGHK
-1918 EIAIGLSNSRIALTE
+1918 EIAIDLSKSRVALTE
-1933 QSDGKLVIAGS
+1933 QSEGNLVITGS
-1944 KNSENGEAGFVVKVD
+1944 KNSENGEAGFVAKVD

-1968 ATDGVYTS
+1968 ATDGVYTT

-1987 DIALDNSGNIISVG
+1987 GIALDNSGNIITVG
-2001 SIVTSGTPSPIV
+2001 SIVISGTPSPIV

-2074 EVFKYVGEET
+2074 EIFKYVGEET
-2084 TDTDNKIVRILT
+2084 TDTDNKIVQILT
-2096 DTTGELYLIA
+2096 DTTGKLYLIA

-2120 LVTGALDTS
+2120 LVTGTLDTS
-2129 YAVNGVG
+2129 FAVNGVG
-2136 EYTLASSGD
+2136 EYTLASTGN
-2145 TELNGAA
+2145 TELSGAA
-2152 LNSSNQLI
+2152 LDSSNQLI
-2160 LAGKANDKGML
+2160 LAGKANNKGML
-2171 ARILTNGTLDNTF
+2171 ARILTDGTLDNTF
-2184 GASGAG
+2184 GASGVG
-2190 FYEASQCASTHVFTS
+2190 FYEASQCVSTHVFTS

-2230 SKFNFEEDGA
+2230 SKFNFEADGA

>member
-26 PSQEA
+26 PAQET
-31 IKSPTAEVLTP
+31 IQSPTAEVVPP

-87 FSQINETVQGNVSF
+87 FSQTNETVQGNVSF
-101 LLEASDAD
+101 LLEASDTD

-119 SVNKSISLCSLD
+119 SVNKSISLCSSD

-159 WITDTLDNQVLADAI
+159 WITDTLNNQVLADAI

-206 RYNVHIATQAGV
+206 RYNVYIATQAGV

-253 LITGVDGSGESG
+253 LITGIDGSGESG
-265 FANTINIA
+265 FANIINIA

-305 DTNQYSGV
+305 DTNQYSGD

-325 HGTLNINENGDFT
+325 HGTIDINENGDFT

-389 NGALVVLSP
+389 NGTLVVLSP

-433 GFEYQGEQNMQ
+433 SFEYQGEQNMQ
-444 GEDSFQ
+444 GQDSFQ

-469 TNTNVAPI
+469 SNTNVAPV

-495 TNGVLSNDT
+495 ANGVLSNDT

-538 DANFNGVDQFQYQA
+538 DANFNGVDQFRYQA
-552 IDALGATS
+552 IDSLGATS
-560 TATVTLIINSE
+560 TATVTLVINSE
-571 PDNPVAQND
+571 PDSPVAQND

-589 FEVTT
+589 FEVTV
-594 QNGLLVNDFNIE
+594 QNGLLINDFNIE

-613 TTAINT
+613 TTAINA
-619 TQNGELILKV
+619 TQNGELTLKV

-667 SGVNTFPEANDDQY
+667 SGVNTFPEANNDQF

-706 TISNIQNIVGEAT
+706 SISNIEDIAGEAT

-741 TITDGYSVGNEGI
+741 TITDGYSTGNEGI

-768 NDTPIANAD
+768 NDAPTATTD
-777 SITMNE
+777 SATMNE
-783 DAPAVLVNVLA
+783 DAPALLVNVLA

-802 ILEITAATADIGSAS
+802 TLTITAATADIGSAS
-817 VVDNKIQYTPVAN
+817 VVDNKIQYTPAAN

-836 ISYTISDGSGGT
+836 INYTISDGNGGT
-848 ATTNLTITILP
+848 ATTNLSIIIAP
-859 INDTPI
+859 VNDTPI
-865 ANADSAIIDE
+865 ANADSATVDE

-898 SAVSADTG
+898 SAASANTG
-906 SVSVIS
+906 SVAVVG
-912 NQIQYTPETNSNG
+912 NQIQYTPAANDNG
-925 LATVTYTVSDS
+925 VATVTYTVSDS
-936 SGGTS
+936 SGGAS
-941 TTTLTITITPVNDA
+941 TTTLTITITSVNDA
-955 PVANADL
+955 PIANADS

-988 TISAA
+988 TISAT
-993 SADIGTVSVVGNQ
+993 SADIGSVSVVGNQ
-1006 IQYAPAA
+1006 IQYTPEA

-1028 NGGTNTATVTITITA
+1028 NGGTGNTTVTITITA
-1043 VNDAPVANNDT
+1043 VNDTPVANNDT

-1072 SDEDGDSLTI
+1072 SDEDGDSLVI
-1082 SAASANIGSV
+1082 SAVSADIGSA

-1136 NDAPIANND
+1136 NDVPVANND

-1171 LAISAVS
+1171 LAISAAS

-1188 NQIQYTPAPNE
+1188 NQIQYTPAADS
-1199 NGLATI
+1199 NGLATV

-1215 TNTATLTITIT
+1215 TNTATLAITIT
-1226 AVNDAPVTND
+1226 AVNDAPVANN

-1263 LVIASAS
+1263 LVISSAS
-1270 ADIGSVSIIG
+1270 ADIGSVSVVG
-1280 DQIQYTPAT
+1280 NQIQYTPEANT
-1289 NINGLATVTYTVSD
+1289 NGLATITYTISD

-1313 AITVTAVNDAPV
+1313 AITVTGVNDAPV
-1325 ASVQIF
+1325 ASVQSF

-1350 IENQTLTYTLTGGN
+1350 IENQTLTYSLTGGN
-1364 TALFELN
+1364 TALFKIN

-1396 ITITDDG
+1396 VTITDDG

-1416 ITDEVELFI
+1416 ITDEIELLI
-1425 PTEDLT
+1425 PTEDVT
-1431 FGRPITGELDLSDIF
+1431 FGRPITGELDLSNIF

-1459 NLYFVGFT
+1459 NLYFVGFVDGDDKDIIVVSYTNAGIT
-1467 NNADKDLL
+1467 NNAFN
-1475 IVSYSNNGD
+1475 SNGI
-1484 MNTAFN
+1484 
-1490 NTGTKILDLDQ
+1490 KILDLDD

-1522 DGTHN
+1522 DGTN
-1527 EACILKMDLAGTLST
+1527 TEACLLEMNTAGVVSTDSGENDSGVRCTSQASTL
-1542 GSDDD
+1542 
-1547 DDDDDDDESGADIQC
+1547 
-1562 TTLNSTTV
+1562 V
-1570 INDLEIDG
+1570 INDLEIDD
-1578 DKLLAVGKH
+1578 DKILAVGKR

-1627 AVKNFD
+1627 AIKNFD
-1633 KSDYLVVGSVTN
+1633 DSDYLVVGSVTN

-1679 NDTDD
+1679 NDKDD

-1696 FTAFAGGYVT
+1696 FTAFAGGYIT
-1706 RTSGEKEAV
+1706 RNSGEKEAV
-1715 VLAINEDG
+1715 VLAIDKTG
-1723 ELITTF
+1723 TLITSF
-1729 GSAGIAI
+1729 GDAGIAI
-1736 YDVDVNGGN
+1736 YDIDGNGGN
-1745 GNGGAKISGIKH
+1745 GNGGAKITGIKH
-1757 EPINNGIS
+1757 EPSNNGIS
-1765 FSGTTGVSASEK
+1765 LSGTTGVSASEK
-1777 LFSARINDEGT
+1777 LFSARINNEGT
-1788 LDGAYGTSGINI
+1788 LDSAYGTSGINI

-1814 IDSNDTIWVAGV
+1814 IDSNDTLWVAGV
-1826 NDDSNTKPFIA
+1826 NDNSNTKPFIA
-1837 AIDDKATLFSNFET
+1837 AIDSQATLFSNFET
-1851 NGYFTFT
+1851 NGYFTL
-1858 NSVDATNDESMHV
+1858 NNLVDATNDESMHV
-1871 LQLSNGPDAGKYIL
+1871 LQLSNDPHAGKYIL

-1890 SGSTTKLV
+1890 SDSITKLV

-1909 TGFSESGHK
+1909 TSFSESGHK
-1918 EIAIGLSNSRIALTE
+1918 EIAIDLSKSRVALTE
-1933 QSDGKLVIAGS
+1933 QSDGNLVITGS
-1944 KNSENGEAGFVVKVD
+1944 KNSENGEAGFVAKVD

-1968 ATDGVYTS
+1968 ATDGVYTT
-1976 SVSGAELVNLT
+1976 SVSGAELVNLIG
-1987 DIALDNSGNIISVG
+1987 IALDNSGNIITVG
-2001 SIVTSGTPSPIV
+2001 SIVISGTPSTIV

-2046 NADIFIGGKSVLSG
+2046 NADIFIGGKALLSG

-2074 EVFKYVGEET
+2074 EVFKYVGERT
-2084 TDTDNKIVRILT
+2084 TDTDNKIAQILT
-2096 DTTGELYLIA
+2096 DTTGKLYLIA

-2129 YAVNGVG
+2129 FAVNGVG
-2136 EYTLASSGD
+2136 EYTLASSGN
-2145 TELNGAA
+2145 TELSGAA
-2152 LNSSNQLI
+2152 IDSSNRLI
-2160 LAGKANDKGML
+2160 LAGKANNKGML
-2171 ARILTNGTLDNTF
+2171 ARILTDGTLDNTF
-2184 GASGAG
+2184 GPSGAG
-2190 FYEASQCASTHVFTS
+2190 FYEASQCISTHIFTS

-2230 SKFNFEEDGA
+2230 SKFNFVEDGA

>member
-26 PSQEA
+26 PAQEA
-31 IKSPTAEVLTP
+31 IQSPTAEVVPP

-57 QTKNT
+57 KTKNT

-119 SVNKSISLCSLD
+119 SVNKSISLCSSD

-206 RYNVHIATQAGV
+206 RYNVYIATQAGV

-455 AQGAQAIANVTIVS
+455 AQGAQAIATVTIVS
-469 TNTNVAPI
+469 SNTNAAPV

-495 TNGVLSNDT
+495 ANGVLSNDT
-504 DPNNDSFSVDE
+504 DPNNDSFSVDG
-515 TFIVAPTHG
+515 TFMVAPTHG
-524 QLLLAIDGSFSYVP
+524 QLLLATDGSFSYVP

-619 TQNGELILKV
+619 TQNGELTLKV

-802 ILEITAATADIGSAS
+802 IIEITAATADIGSAS

-962 ATMAEDAAPILIN
+962 ASMAEDAAPILIN

-1006 IQYAPAA
+1006 IQYVPAA

-1136 NDAPIANND
+1136 NDAPVANND

-1159 VLENDSDVDGDS
+1159 VLANDSDVDGDS
-1171 LAISAVS
+1171 LAITSAS

-1199 NGLATI
+1199 SGLATI

-1226 AVNDAPVTND
+1226 AVNDAPVAND
-1236 DTATMAEDAAPILI
+1236 DTTTMAEDAAPILI

-1280 DQIQYTPAT
+1280 VQIQYTPEV

-1331 SINEN
+1331 SISEN

-1416 ITDEVELFI
+1416 ITDEVELLI
-1425 PTEDLT
+1425 PTEDVA

-1547 DDDDDDDESGADIQC
+1547 DDDDGDSGADIQC

-1679 NDTDD
+1679 NNTDD

-1715 VLAINEDG
+1715 VLAINKNG

-1736 YDVDVNGGN
+1736 YDIDGNGGN
-1745 GNGGAKISGIKH
+1745 GNGGAKITGIKH
-1757 EPINNGIS
+1757 EPSNNGIS
-1765 FSGTTGVSASEK
+1765 LSGTTGVSASEK
-1777 LFSARINDEGT
+1777 LFSARINNEGT
-1788 LDGAYGTSGINI
+1788 LDSAYGTSGISI

-1837 AIDDKATLFSNFET
+1837 AIDSQATLFSNFET
-1851 NGYFTFT
+1851 NGHFTFT

-1890 SGSTTKLV
+1890 SGSTTKLI

-1944 KNSENGEAGFVVKVD
+1944 KNSENGEAGFVAKVD

-1968 ATDGVYTS
+1968 ATDGVYTT

-2096 DTTGELYLIA
+2096 DTTGKLYLIA

-2230 SKFNFEEDGA
+2230 SKFNFVEDGA

>member
-26 PSQEA
+26 PAQEA
-31 IKSPTAEVLTP
+31 IQSPTAEVVPP
-42 TVTSYIN
+42 TVASYIN

-101 LLEASDAD
+101 LLEASDTD

-188 QRDEDNINLSWQ
+188 QRDEDNINISWQ

-206 RYNVHIATQAGV
+206 RYNVYIATQAGV

-305 DTNQYSGV
+305 DTNQYSGD
-313 LRVNADALILPQ
+313 LRVNADTLTLPQ
-325 HGTLNINENGDFT
+325 HGTININENGDFT

-389 NGALVVLSP
+389 NGVLVVLSP

-433 GFEYQGEQNMQ
+433 GFEYQGEQDMQ

-455 AQGAQAIANVTIVS
+455 AQGTQAIANVTIVS
-469 TNTNVAPI
+469 SNTNVAPV

-495 TNGVLSNDT
+495 ANGVLSNDT
-504 DPNNDSFSVDE
+504 DQNNDSFSVDE

-538 DANFNGVDQFQYQA
+538 DANFNGIDQFQYQA

-560 TATVTLIINSE
+560 TATVTLIINSA

-619 TQNGELILKV
+619 TQNGELTLKV

-681 TLDEDSSASLLDVL
+681 TLGEDSSASLLDVL

-719 IVAGKIQ
+719 IVAGKIE

-741 TITDGYSVGNEGI
+741 TITDGYSAGNEGI

-768 NDTPIANAD
+768 NDAPIANAD
-777 SITMNE
+777 SVTMNE
-783 DAPAVLVNVLA
+783 DGPAVLVNVLA

-802 ILEITAATADIGSAS
+802 TLAITAATADIGSAS

-830 TNGTAI
+830 KNGTAI

-865 ANADSAIIDE
+865 ANADSATIDE

-890 VDGDSLTI
+890 VDGDSLMI

-941 TTTLTITITPVNDA
+941 TTTLTITITSVNDA
-955 PVANADL
+955 PVTNADL

-993 SADIGTVSVVGNQ
+993 SADIGSVSVVGNQ

-1082 SAASANIGSV
+1082 SAASADIGSV

-1171 LAISAVS
+1171 LAISAAS

-1226 AVNDAPVTND
+1226 AVNDAPVANN

-1280 DQIQYTPAT
+1280 DKIQYTPAT

-1350 IENQTLTYTLTGGN
+1350 IENQTLTYSLTGGD
-1364 TALFELN
+1364 TALFEIN

-1425 PTEDLT
+1425 PTEDVA

-1446 SGGEFKDSIELNG
+1446 SSGEFKDSIELNG

-1527 EACILKMDLAGTLST
+1527 EACILKMDLAGTLNT

-1547 DDDDDDDESGADIQC
+1547 DDDDGDSGADIQC

-1679 NDTDD
+1679 NNTDD

-1690 GVVDSE
+1690 GVADSE

-1736 YDVDVNGGN
+1736 YDVDSNGGN

-1837 AIDDKATLFSNFET
+1837 AIDDQATLFSNFET

-1858 NSVDATNDESMHV
+1858 NSVDATNDESMHI

-1890 SGSTTKLV
+1890 SGSITKLV

-1944 KNSENGEAGFVVKVD
+1944 KNSENGEAGFVAKVD

-2084 TDTDNKIVRILT
+2084 TDTDNKIAQILT
-2096 DTTGELYLIA
+2096 DTTGKLYLIA

-2129 YAVNGVG
+2129 FALNGVG

-2215 VSSTCNDTNSNNVSI
+2215 LSSTCNDINSNNVSI

>member
-26 PSQEA
+26 PTQEA
-31 IKSPTAEVLTP
+31 IQSPTAEVIPP

-57 QTKNT
+57 QTKST

-73 VVGSSIANTRANIV
+73 VVGASLANTRANIV
-87 FSQINETVQGNVSF
+87 FSQTNDTVQGNVSF
-101 LLEASDAD
+101 LLEASDTD

-119 SVNKSISLCSLD
+119 SVNKSISLCSSD
-131 CGFDYEKSIIGL
+131 CGVDYEKSIIGL
-143 SPALYGVTPGE
+143 NPALYGVIPGE

-159 WITDTLDNQVLADAI
+159 WITDTLNNQALADAI

-206 RYNVHIATQAGV
+206 RYNVYIATQAGV

-242 TESLTDKSYQV
+242 TESLTNKSYQV
-253 LITGVDGSGESG
+253 LITGIDGSGESG
-265 FANTINIA
+265 LANIINIA

-282 PEANADQFQIN
+282 PEANADQFQIS

-305 DTNQYSGV
+305 DTNQYSGD

-382 NTYNITN
+382 NTYSVTN
-389 NGALVVLSP
+389 NGTLVVLSP

-407 DLDNLTVDTTPVSE
+407 DLDDLTVDTTPVSE

-444 GEDSFQ
+444 GQDSFQ

-469 TNTNVAPI
+469 SNTNVAPV

-495 TNGVLSNDT
+495 ANGVLSNDT

-515 TFIVAPTHG
+515 TFMVAPTHG
-524 QLLLAIDGSFSYVP
+524 QLLLATDGSFSYVP

-552 IDALGATS
+552 IDSLGATS
-560 TATVTLIINSE
+560 TATVTLVINSE

-589 FEVTT
+589 FEVTV
-594 QNGLLVNDFNIE
+594 QNGLLINDFNIE

-619 TQNGELILKV
+619 TQNGELTLNA

-667 SGVNTFPEANDDQY
+667 SGVNTFPQANDDQY

-706 TISNIQNIVGEAT
+706 TISNIENTAGEAT

-741 TITDGYSVGNEGI
+741 TITDGYSTGNEGI

-768 NDTPIANAD
+768 NDAPTAKDD
-777 SITMNE
+777 SATMNE
-783 DAPAVLVNVLA
+783 DAPALLVNVLA

-802 ILEITAATADIGSAS
+802 TLVITAATADRGSAS
-817 VVDNKIQYTPVAN
+817 VVDNKIQYTPAAN

-836 ISYTISDGSGGT
+836 INYTISDGNGGT
-848 ATTNLTITILP
+848 TTTNLTITIIP
-859 INDTPI
+859 VNDAPI
-865 ANADSAIIDE
+865 ANADSATIDE

-890 VDGDSLTI
+890 V
-898 SAVSADTG
+898 
-906 SVSVIS
+906 
-912 NQIQYTPETNSNG
+912 
-925 LATVTYTVSDS
+925 
-936 SGGTS
+936 
-941 TTTLTITITPVNDA
+941 
-955 PVANADL
+955 
-962 ATMAEDAAPILIN
+962 
-975 VLANDSDVDGDSL
+975 
-988 TISAA
+988 
-993 SADIGTVSVVGNQ
+993 
-1006 IQYAPAA
+1006 
-1013 DSNGLATVTYTVSDN
+1013 
-1028 NGGTNTATVTITITA
+1028 
-1043 VNDAPVANNDT
+1043 
-1054 ATMAEDAA
+1054 
-1062 PILINVLAND
+1062 
-1072 SDEDGDSLTI
+1072 DGDSLTI

-1098 IQYTPAADSNGLATV
+1098 IQYTPAADDNGLATVTYTVSDNNGGTSTATLTITITPVNDAPIANADTATMAEDAAPMLINVLANDSDEDGDSLAISTASADIGSASVVGNQIQYTPAANDNGLATV

-1130 ITITAV
+1130 ITIT
-1136 NDAPIANND
+1136 
-1145 TATMA
+1145 
-1150 ENAAPILIN
+1150 E
-1159 VLENDSDVDGDS
+1159 
-1171 LAISAVS
+1171 
-1178 ADIGSVSVVG
+1178 
-1188 NQIQYTPAPNE
+1188 
-1199 NGLATI
+1199 
-1205 TYTVSDNNGG
+1205 
-1215 TNTATLTITIT
+1215 
-1226 AVNDAPVTND
+1226 
-1236 DTATMAEDAAPILI
+1236 
-1250 NVLANDTDSDGDS
+1250 
-1263 LVIASAS
+1263 
-1270 ADIGSVSIIG
+1270 
-1280 DQIQYTPAT
+1280 
-1289 NINGLATVTYTVSD
+1289 
-1303 NNGGTNTATV
+1303 
-1313 AITVTAVNDAPV
+1313 VNDAPV
-1325 ASVQIF
+1325 ASIQSF
-1331 SINEN
+1331 SISEN

-1350 IENQTLTYTLTGGN
+1350 IENQTLTYSLTGGD
-1364 TALFELN
+1364 TASFEIN
-1371 SSSGVLSTAGESPF
+1371 SSFGVLSTVGESPF

-1396 ITITDDG
+1396 VTITDDG

-1416 ITDEVELFI
+1416 ITDEVELLI
-1425 PTEDLT
+1425 PTEDVT
-1431 FGRPITGELDLSDIF
+1431 FGRPITGELDLSNIF

-1484 MNTAFN
+1484 INTAFN

-1512 TDLFIAYSSF
+1512 TNLFIAYSSF

-1527 EACILKMDLAGTLST
+1527 EACMLKMDLAGTLNT

-1547 DDDDDDDESGADIQC
+1547 DDDDGESGAGIQC

-1570 INDLEIDG
+1570 INDLEID
-1578 DKLLAVGKH
+1578 DNKILAVGKH

-1627 AVKNFD
+1627 AIKNFD
-1633 KSDYLVVGSVTN
+1633 KSDYLVVGTVTS

-1653 LRYLKSDGDNDNNFN
+1653 IRYLKSDGDNDNNFN
-1668 GGAALTIDISD
+1668 GGSALIIDISD
-1679 NDTDD
+1679 NNKDD

-1696 FTAFAGGYVT
+1696 FTAFAGGYIT
-1706 RTSGEKEAV
+1706 RNSGEKEAV
-1715 VLAINEDG
+1715 VLAIDKTG
-1723 ELITTF
+1723 TLITSF
-1729 GSAGIAI
+1729 GDAGTAI
-1736 YDVDVNGGN
+1736 YDIDGNGGN
-1745 GNGGAKISGIKH
+1745 GNGGAKITGIKH
-1757 EPINNGIS
+1757 ESSNNGIS
-1765 FSGTTGVSASEK
+1765 LSGTTGVSASEK
-1777 LFSARINDEGT
+1777 LFSARINNEGT
-1788 LDGAYGTSGINI
+1788 LDSAYGTSGINI

-1805 GKQFANTLA
+1805 GKQYANTLA

-1837 AIDDKATLFSNFET
+1837 AIDSQATLFSNFET
-1851 NGYFTFT
+1851 NGYFTL
-1858 NSVDATNDESMHV
+1858 NNLVDATNDESMHV
-1871 LQLSNGPDAGKYIL
+1871 LQLSNGPNVGKYIL

-1890 SGSTTKLV
+1890 SDSVTKLV

-1909 TGFSESGHK
+1909 TSFSESGHK
-1918 EIAIGLSNSRIALTE
+1918 EIAIDLSKSRVALTE
-1933 QSDGKLVIAGS
+1933 QSDGNLVITGS
-1944 KNSENGEAGFVVKVD
+1944 KNSENGEAGFVAKVD

-1968 ATDGVYTS
+1968 ATDGVYTT

-1987 DIALDNSGNIISVG
+1987 DIALDNSGNIITVG

-2074 EVFKYVGEET
+2074 ETFKYVGEET
-2084 TDTDNKIVRILT
+2084 TDTDNKIVQILT
-2096 DTTGELYLIA
+2096 DTTGKLYLIA

-2120 LVTGALDTS
+2120 LVTGTLDTS
-2129 YAVNGVG
+2129 FAVNGVG
-2136 EYTLASSGD
+2136 EYTLASTGN
-2145 TELNGAA
+2145 TELSGAA
-2152 LNSSNQLI
+2152 LDSSNQLI
-2160 LAGKANDKGML
+2160 LAGKANNKGML
-2171 ARILTNGTLDNTF
+2171 ARILTDGTLDNTF

-2190 FYEASQCASTHVFTS
+2190 FYEASECVSTHVFTS

-2215 VSSTCNDTNSNNVSI
+2215 VSTTCNDTNSNNVSI
-2230 SKFNFEEDGA
+2230 SKFNFEADGA

>member
-1 MTAKNIFLLGSM
+1 MTAKNLFLLGSM

-26 PSQEA
+26 PTQET
-31 IKSPTAEVLTP
+31 IQSPTAEVVPP

-57 QTKNT
+57 QTKST

-73 VVGSSIANTRANIV
+73 VVGASLANTRANIV
-87 FSQINETVQGNVSF
+87 FPQTNDTVQGNVSF
-101 LLEASDAD
+101 LLEASDTD

-119 SVNKSISLCSLD
+119 SVNKSISLCSSD
-131 CGFDYEKSIIGL
+131 CGVDYEKSIIGL
-143 SPALYGVTPGE
+143 SPALYGVIPGE

-159 WITDTLDNQVLADAI
+159 WITDTLNNQALADAI

-206 RYNVHIATQAGV
+206 RYNVYIATQAGV

-265 FANTINIA
+265 FANIINIA

-282 PEANADQFQIN
+282 PEANVDQFQIN

-305 DTNQYSGV
+305 DTNQYSGD

-325 HGTLNINENGDFT
+325 HGTLNINEKGDFT

-382 NTYNITN
+382 NTYSITN
-389 NGALVVLSP
+389 NGTLVVLSS

-407 DLDNLTVDTTPVSE
+407 DLDDLTVDTTPVSE

-444 GEDSFQ
+444 GQDSFQ

-469 TNTNVAPI
+469 SNTNVAPV

-495 TNGVLSNDT
+495 ANGVLSNDT
-504 DPNNDSFSVDE
+504 DPNNDNFSVDE
-515 TFIVAPTHG
+515 TFMVAPTHG
-524 QLLLAIDGSFSYVP
+524 QLLLATDGSFSYVP

-552 IDALGATS
+552 IDSLGATS
-560 TATVTLIINSE
+560 TATVTLVINSE

-589 FEVTT
+589 FEVTV
-594 QNGLLVNDFNIE
+594 QNGLLINDFNIE

-613 TTAINT
+613 TTAINA
-619 TQNGELILKV
+619 TQNGELTLNA

-667 SGVNTFPEANDDQY
+667 SGVNTFPQANDDQY

-706 TISNIQNIVGEAT
+706 TISNIENTAGEAT

-741 TITDGYSVGNEGI
+741 TITDGYSTGNEGI

-768 NDTPIANAD
+768 NDAPTANDD
-777 SITMNE
+777 SATMSE
-783 DAPAVLVNVLA
+783 DAPALLVNVLA

-802 ILEITAATADIGSAS
+802 TLVITAATADRGSAS
-817 VVDNKIQYTPVAN
+817 VVDNKIQYTPAPN

-836 ISYTISDGSGGT
+836 IYYTISDGNGGT
-848 ATTNLTITILP
+848 ATTNLTITITP
-859 INDTPI
+859 VNDAPI
-865 ANADSAIIDE
+865 ANTDTATMDE

-890 VDGDSLTI
+890 VDGDSLAI
-898 SAVSADTG
+898 SAASADIG
-906 SVSVIS
+906 SVSVVG
-912 NQIQYTPETNSNG
+912 NQIQYTPAADENG
-925 LATVTYTVSDS
+925 VATVTYTVSDS
-936 SGGTS
+936 SGGAS

-955 PVANADL
+955 PIANTDT
-962 ATMAEDAAPILIN
+962 ATMDEDAAPILIN
-975 VLANDSDVDGDSL
+975 ALANDSDVDGDSL
-988 TISAA
+988 AISAA
-993 SADIGTVSVVGNQ
+993 SADIGSALVVGNQ
-1006 IQYAPAA
+1006 IQYTPAA
-1013 DSNGLATVTYTVSDN
+1013 NTNGLATITYTVSDN
-1028 NGGTNTATVTITITA
+1028 NGGTDNTTVTITITA
-1043 VNDAPVANNDT
+1043 VNDTPVANNDT

-1072 SDEDGDSLTI
+1072 SDEDGDSLVI
-1082 SAASANIGSV
+1082 SAASADIGSVSVVGNQIQYTPAADNNGLATVSYTVSDNNGGTNTATVAITITAVNDVPVANNDTATMAENAAPILINVLENDSDVDGDSLAISAASADIGSV

-1125 TATVA
+1125 TATLA

-1136 NDAPIANND
+1136 NDAPVANN
-1145 TATMA
+1145 
-1150 ENAAPILIN
+1150 
-1159 VLENDSDVDGDS
+1159 
-1171 LAISAVS
+1171 
-1178 ADIGSVSVVG
+1178 
-1188 NQIQYTPAPNE
+1188 
-1199 NGLATI
+1199 
-1205 TYTVSDNNGG
+1205 
-1215 TNTATLTITIT
+1215 
-1226 AVNDAPVTND
+1226 

-1263 LVIASAS
+1263 LVISSAS
-1270 ADIGSVSIIG
+1270 ADIGSASVVG
-1280 DQIQYTPAT
+1280 DQIQYTPAANT
-1289 NINGLATVTYTVSD
+1289 NGLATVTYTVSD

-1313 AITVTAVNDAPV
+1313 AITITEVNDAPV
-1325 ASVQIF
+1325 VSVQSF
-1331 SINEN
+1331 SISEN

-1350 IENQTLTYTLTGGN
+1350 IENQTLTYSLTGGD
-1364 TALFELN
+1364 TASFEIN
-1371 SSSGVLSTAGESPF
+1371 SSSGVLSTVGESPF

-1396 ITITDDG
+1396 VTITDDG

-1416 ITDEVELFI
+1416 ITDEVELLI
-1425 PTEDLT
+1425 PTEDVT
-1431 FGRPITGELDLSDIF
+1431 FGRPITGELDLSNIF

-1484 MNTAFN
+1484 INTAFN

-1547 DDDDDDDESGADIQC
+1547 DDDDDGESGAGSQC

-1570 INDLEIDG
+1570 INDLEIDD
-1578 DKLLAVGKH
+1578 DKILAVGKH

-1627 AVKNFD
+1627 AIKNFD
-1633 KSDYLVVGSVTN
+1633 KSDYLVVGTVTS

-1653 LRYLKSDGDNDNNFN
+1653 IRYLKSDGDNDNNFN
-1668 GGAALTIDISD
+1668 GGAALIIDISD
-1679 NDTDD
+1679 NNKDD

-1715 VLAINEDG
+1715 VLAINKDG

-1729 GSAGIAI
+1729 GNAGIAI
-1736 YDVDVNGGN
+1736 YDIDNDSGN
-1745 GNGGAKISGIKH
+1745 GDGGAKITGIKH

-1765 FSGTTGVSASEK
+1765 LSGTTGVSVSEK
-1777 LFSARINDEGT
+1777 LFSARINSEGT
-1788 LDGAYGTSGINI
+1788 LDDAYGTSGINI

-1805 GKQFANTLA
+1805 GKQFANSLA
-1814 IDSNDTIWVAGV
+1814 IDPNDTIWVAGV
-1826 NDDSNTKPFIA
+1826 NDDSSTKPFIA
-1837 AIDDKATLFSNFET
+1837 AIDSQATLFSNFET
-1851 NGYFTFT
+1851 NGYSTF
-1858 NSVDATNDESMHV
+1858 NNLVDPTNDESIHV
-1871 LQLSNGPDAGKYIL
+1871 LQLSNGPNVGKYIL

-1890 SGSTTKLV
+1890 LDSITKLV

-1909 TGFSESGHK
+1909 TSFSESGHK
-1918 EIAIGLSNSRIALTE
+1918 EIAIDLSKSRVALTE
-1933 QSDGKLVIAGS
+1933 QSDGNLVITGS
-1944 KNSENGEAGFVVKVD
+1944 KNSENGEAGFVAKVD
-1959 QSGNLDTSF
+1959 QSGNLDSSF
-1968 ATDGVYTS
+1968 ATDGVYTT
-1976 SVSGAELVNLT
+1976 SVSGAELVDLT
-1987 DIALDNSGNIISVG
+1987 DIALDNSGNIITVG
-2001 SIVTSGTPSPIV
+2001 SIVTSGTPNPIV

-2074 EVFKYVGEET
+2074 EIFKYVGEET
-2084 TDTDNKIVRILT
+2084 TDTDNKIVQILT
-2096 DTTGELYLIA
+2096 DTTGKLYLIA

-2120 LVTGALDTS
+2120 LVTGTLDTS
-2129 YAVNGVG
+2129 FAVNGVG
-2136 EYTLASSGD
+2136 EYTLASTGN
-2145 TELNGAA
+2145 TELSGAA
-2152 LNSSNQLI
+2152 LDSSNQLI
-2160 LAGKANDKGML
+2160 LAGKANNKGML
-2171 ARILTNGTLDNTF
+2171 ARILTDGTLDNTF
-2184 GASGAG
+2184 GASGVG
-2190 FYEASQCASTHVFTS
+2190 FYEASQCVSTHVFTS

-2230 SKFNFEEDGA
+2230 SKFNFEADGA

>member
-26 PSQEA
+26 PAQEV
-31 IKSPTAEVLTP
+31 IQSPSAEITP
-42 TVTSYIN
+42 STVTSYIN
-49 LAGVIASN
+49 LAGIIAST
-57 QTKNT
+57 QTQNT

-73 VVGSSIANTRANIV
+73 VVGSSIANTRADIV

-119 SVNKSISLCSLD
+119 SVNKSISLCSSD

-143 SPALYGVTPGE
+143 SPALYGVTSGE

-188 QRDEDNINLSWQ
+188 QRDEDNISISWQ

-206 RYNVHIATQAGV
+206 RYNVYIATQAGV

-233 SIQDTALSI
+233 SIQDTTLNI

-305 DTNQYSGV
+305 DTNQYSGD

-325 HGTLNINENGDFT
+325 HGTLNIDENGDFT
-338 YIPIANFNGEDAF
+338 YIPIVNFNGEDAF

-469 TNTNVAPI
+469 SNTNVAPV

-495 TNGVLSNDT
+495 ANGVLSNDT

-524 QLLLAIDGSFSYVP
+524 QLLLAIDGSFSYIP

-552 IDALGATS
+552 IDSLGATS

-580 AYQFSKNKL
+580 AYQFGKNKL

-619 TQNGELILKV
+619 TQNGELTLKV

-695 ANDTDADGDTI
+695 ANDTDEDGDTI
-706 TISNIQNIVGEAT
+706 SISNVENVVGEAT
-719 IVAGKIQ
+719 IVAGKIE

-741 TITDGYSVGNEGI
+741 TITDGYSAGNEGI

-768 NDTPIANAD
+768 NDAPIANAD
-777 SITMNE
+777 SVTMNE
-783 DAPAVLVNVLA
+783 DAPAVLVNVLT

-802 ILEITAATADIGSAS
+802 ILAITAATADIGSAS
-817 VVDNKIQYTPVAN
+817 IVDNKIQYTPVAN

-865 ANADSAIIDE
+865 ANADSTTMDE

-890 VDGDSLTI
+890 VDGDSLMI

-936 SGGTS
+936 SGGSS

-975 VLANDSDVDGDSL
+975 VLANDSDVDADSL

-993 SADIGTVSVVGNQ
+993 SADT
-1006 IQYAPAA
+1006 
-1013 DSNGLATVTYTVSDN
+1013 
-1028 NGGTNTATVTITITA
+1028 
-1043 VNDAPVANNDT
+1043 
-1054 ATMAEDAA
+1054 
-1062 PILINVLAND
+1062 
-1072 SDEDGDSLTI
+1072 
-1082 SAASANIGSV
+1082 GSV

-1098 IQYTPAADSNGLATV
+1098 IQYTPAANVNGLATV
-1113 TYTVSDNNGGTN
+1113 VYTAIDSNGGAS
-1125 TATVA
+1125 TATLS
-1130 ITITAV
+1130 ITITPV
-1136 NDAPIANND
+1136 NDEPIANAD
-1145 TATMA
+1145 TATMD
-1150 ENAAPILIN
+1150 EDAAPLLIDVLIN
-1159 VLENDSDVDGDS
+1159 DTDADSDSLSITAASVDS
-1171 LAISAVS
+1171 
-1178 ADIGSVSVVG
+1178 GSVFVVD
-1188 NQIQYTPAPNE
+1188 NKLQYTPAANN
-1199 NGLATI
+1199 NGI
-1205 TYTVSDNNGG
+1205 VVVSYTVNDGNNATG
-1215 TNTATLTITIT
+1215 TGSLSITIT
-1226 AVNDAPVTND
+1226 
-1236 DTATMAEDAAPILI
+1236 PI
-1250 NVLANDTDSDGDS
+1250 
-1263 LVIASAS
+1263 
-1270 ADIGSVSIIG
+1270 
-1280 DQIQYTPAT
+1280 
-1289 NINGLATVTYTVSD
+1289 
-1303 NNGGTNTATV
+1303 
-1313 AITVTAVNDAPV
+1313 NDAPV
-1325 ASVQIF
+1325 ASNQGFNI
-1331 SINEN
+1331 SEN
-1336 ATDGDIIG
+1336 ATDGDTIG

-1350 IENQTLTYTLTGGN
+1350 IENQNLSYTLLSG
-1364 TALFELN
+1364 APIFEIN
-1371 SSSGVLSTAGESPF
+1371 NDSGLLTVKGESPF

-1390 NQYILN
+1390 PQYILSLA
-1396 ITITDDG
+1396 ITDDG
-1403 TPNESSNVNITVN
+1403 TPNETTTINIIIDV
-1416 ITDEVELFI
+1416 TDDAEPLVPVED
-1425 PTEDLT
+1425 ET
-1431 FGRPITGELDLSDIF
+1431 FGRPITGELELSGVF
-1446 SGGEFKDSIELNG
+1446 SSGKFNDSIELNN
-1459 NLYFVGFT
+1459 NLYFVGFS
-1467 NNADKDLL
+1467 NNSDKD
-1475 IVSYSNNGD
+1475 IVIASYTTSGVI
-1484 MNTAFN
+1484 NTAFN
-1490 NTGTKILDLDQ
+1490 SDGVKVLDLEN

-1512 TDLFIAYSSF
+1512 TSLFVAYTSF
-1522 DGTHN
+1522 DGTN
-1527 EACILKMDLAGTLST
+1527 TEACLLKMNTAGVLSNNSGDNNSGIHCTALASTL
-1542 GSDDD
+1542 
-1547 DDDDDDDESGADIQC
+1547 
-1562 TTLNSTTV
+1562 V
-1570 INDLEIDG
+1570 INDLEFSDNKIQ
-1578 DKLLAVGKH
+1578 AVGKS
-1587 FDGTQN
+1587 FNGNDD
-1593 DSLWIHYKKSDLD
+1593 DSLWIKYDI
-1606 FENSTPA
+1606 STLAYEAGSPK
-1613 IVDVSGANRDDEGF
+1613 IVDVSGANRDDEAF
-1627 AVKNFD
+1627 AIKNFNS
-1633 KSDYLVVGSVTN
+1633 SDLMVAGSVTS
-1645 AEGTKDSL
+1645 ATGDKDVL
-1653 LRYLKSDGDNDNNFN
+1653 IRYLISDGENNGSFN
-1668 GGAALTIDISD
+1668 GSAALSFDLSE
-1679 NDTDD
+1679 NNKDD
-1684 ELFAVG
+1684 ELFAIG
-1690 GVVDSE
+1690 GAKNTD
-1696 FTAFAGGYVT
+1696 FTAFAGGYIT
-1706 RTSGEKEAV
+1706 RNSGEKEAV
-1715 VLAINEDG
+1715 VLAIDKTG
-1723 ELITTF
+1723 TLITSF
-1729 GSAGIAI
+1729 GDAGTAI
-1736 YDVDVNGGN
+1736 YDID
-1745 GNGGAKISGIKH
+1745 GNGGAGNGGANVTGVKY
-1757 EPINNGIS
+1757 EPIKNGITL
-1765 FSGTTGVSASEK
+1765 SGTTGVSANEK
-1777 LFSARINDEGT
+1777 LFSARILTSDGS
-1788 LDGAYGTSGINI
+1788 LDSTYGASGINI
-1800 IDGIS
+1800 ISDIN
-1805 GKQFANTLA
+1805 GKQFAKSAT
-1814 IDSNDTIWVAGV
+1814 IDANDTVWISGV
-1826 NDDSNTKPFIA
+1826 VDDSTTKPFVA
-1837 AIDDKATLFSNFET
+1837 AVDEQATLFTNFADV
-1851 NGYFTFT
+1851 GYLAFDTI
-1858 NSVDATNDESMHV
+1858 SAESDDESMHV

-2084 TDTDNKIVRILT
+2084 TDTDNKIAQILT
-2096 DTTGELYLIA
+2096 DTTGKLYLIA

-2129 YAVNGVG
+2129 FALNGVG
-2136 EYTLASSGD
+2136 EYTLASSGN
-2145 TELNGAA
+2145 TELSSAA
-2152 LNSSNQLI
+2152 LDSSNQLI
-2160 LAGKANDKGML
+2160 LAGMANNKGML
-2171 ARILTNGTLDNTF
+2171 ARILTDGTLDNTF

-2190 FYEASQCASTHVFTS
+2190 FYEASQCTSTHVFTS

-2230 SKFNFEEDGA
+2230 SKFNFVEDGA

>member
-26 PSQEA
+26 PTQEA
-31 IKSPTAEVLTP
+31 IQSPTAEVIPP

-57 QTKNT
+57 QTKST

-73 VVGSSIANTRANIV
+73 VVGASLANTRANIV
-87 FSQINETVQGNVSF
+87 FSQTNDTVQGNVSF
-101 LLEASDAD
+101 LLEASDTD

-119 SVNKSISLCSLD
+119 SVYKSISLCSSD
-131 CGFDYEKSIIGL
+131 CGVDYEKSIIGL
-143 SPALYGVTPGE
+143 SPALYGATPGE

-159 WITDTLDNQVLADAI
+159 WITDTLNNQALADAI

-206 RYNVHIATQAGV
+206 RYNVYIATQAGV

-265 FANTINIA
+265 FANIINIA

-282 PEANADQFQIN
+282 PEANVDQFQIN

-305 DTNQYSGV
+305 DTNQYSGD

-382 NTYNITN
+382 NTYSVTN
-389 NGALVVLSP
+389 NGTLVVLSP

-407 DLDNLTVDTTPVSE
+407 DLDDLTVDTTPVSE

-444 GEDSFQ
+444 GQDSFQ

-469 TNTNVAPI
+469 SNTNVAPV

-495 TNGVLSNDT
+495 ANGVLSNDT

-515 TFIVAPTHG
+515 TFMVAPTHG
-524 QLLLAIDGSFSYVP
+524 QLLLATDGSFSYVP

-552 IDALGATS
+552 IDSLGATS
-560 TATVTLIINSE
+560 SATVTLVINSE

-589 FEVTT
+589 FEVTV
-594 QNGLLVNDFNIE
+594 QNGLLINDFNIE

-619 TQNGELILKV
+619 TQNGELTLNA

-667 SGVNTFPEANDDQY
+667 SGVNTFPQANDDQY
-681 TLDEDSSASLLDVL
+681 TLDEDSSASFLDVL

-706 TISNIQNIVGEAT
+706 TISNIENTAGEAT

-741 TITDGYSVGNEGI
+741 TITDGYSTGNEGI

-768 NDTPIANAD
+768 NDAPTANAD
-777 SITMNE
+777 SATMNE
-783 DAPAVLVNVLA
+783 DAPALLVNVLA

-802 ILEITAATADIGSAS
+802 TLVITAATADRGSAS
-817 VVDNKIQYTPVAN
+817 VADNKIQYTPAPN

-836 ISYTISDGSGGT
+836 INYTISDGNGGT
-848 ATTNLTITILP
+848 ATTNLTITTIP
-859 INDTPI
+859 VNDAPI
-865 ANADSAIIDE
+865 ANADSATIDE

-890 VDGDSLTI
+890 V
-898 SAVSADTG
+898 
-906 SVSVIS
+906 
-912 NQIQYTPETNSNG
+912 
-925 LATVTYTVSDS
+925 
-936 SGGTS
+936 
-941 TTTLTITITPVNDA
+941 
-955 PVANADL
+955 
-962 ATMAEDAAPILIN
+962 
-975 VLANDSDVDGDSL
+975 
-988 TISAA
+988 
-993 SADIGTVSVVGNQ
+993 
-1006 IQYAPAA
+1006 
-1013 DSNGLATVTYTVSDN
+1013 
-1028 NGGTNTATVTITITA
+1028 
-1043 VNDAPVANNDT
+1043 
-1054 ATMAEDAA
+1054 
-1062 PILINVLAND
+1062 
-1072 SDEDGDSLTI
+1072 DGDSLTI

-1098 IQYTPAADSNGLATV
+1098 IQYTPAADNNGLATVTYTVSDNNGGTNTATLTITITPVNDAPIANADTATMAEDAAPILINVLANDSDEDGDSLVISAASADIGSASVVGNQIQYTPAANTNGLATV

-1130 ITITAV
+1130 V
-1136 NDAPIANND
+1136 
-1145 TATMA
+1145 
-1150 ENAAPILIN
+1150 
-1159 VLENDSDVDGDS
+1159 
-1171 LAISAVS
+1171 
-1178 ADIGSVSVVG
+1178 
-1188 NQIQYTPAPNE
+1188 
-1199 NGLATI
+1199 
-1205 TYTVSDNNGG
+1205 
-1215 TNTATLTITIT
+1215 TIT
-1226 AVNDAPVTND
+1226 AVNDAPV
-1236 DTATMAEDAAPILI
+1236 
-1250 NVLANDTDSDGDS
+1250 
-1263 LVIASAS
+1263 AS
-1270 ADIGSVSIIG
+1270 
-1280 DQIQYTPAT
+1280 IQ
-1289 NINGLATVTYTVSD
+1289 S
-1303 NNGGTNTATV
+1303 
-1313 AITVTAVNDAPV
+1313 
-1325 ASVQIF
+1325 F
-1331 SINEN
+1331 SISEN

-1350 IENQTLTYTLTGGN
+1350 IENQTLTYSLTGGD
-1364 TALFELN
+1364 TASFEIN
-1371 SSSGVLSTAGESPF
+1371 SSSGVLSTVGESPF

-1396 ITITDDG
+1396 VTITDDG

-1416 ITDEVELFI
+1416 ITDEVELLI
-1425 PTEDLT
+1425 PTEDVT
-1431 FGRPITGELDLSDIF
+1431 FGRPITGELDLSNIF

-1484 MNTAFN
+1484 INTAFN

-1547 DDDDDDDESGADIQC
+1547 DDDDDDGESGAGIQC

-1570 INDLEIDG
+1570 INDLEID
-1578 DKLLAVGKH
+1578 DNKILAVGKH

-1627 AVKNFD
+1627 AIKNFD
-1633 KSDYLVVGSVTN
+1633 KSDYLVVGTVTS

-1653 LRYLKSDGDNDNNFN
+1653 IRYLKSDGDNDNNFN
-1668 GGAALTIDISD
+1668 GGAALIIDISD
-1679 NDTDD
+1679 NNKDD

-1690 GVVDSE
+1690 GLVDSE
-1696 FTAFAGGYVT
+1696 FTAFAGGYIT
-1706 RTSGEKEAV
+1706 RNSGEKEAV
-1715 VLAINEDG
+1715 VLAIDKTG
-1723 ELITTF
+1723 TLITSF
-1729 GSAGIAI
+1729 GDAGTAI
-1736 YDVDVNGGN
+1736 YDIDGNGGN
-1745 GNGGAKISGIKH
+1745 GNGGAKITGIKH
-1757 EPINNGIS
+1757 EPSNNGIS
-1765 FSGTTGVSASEK
+1765 LSGTTGVSASEK
-1777 LFSARINDEGT
+1777 LFSARINSEGT
-1788 LDGAYGTSGINI
+1788 LDSTYGTSGINI

-1805 GKQFANTLA
+1805 GKQFANSLA
-1814 IDSNDTIWVAGV
+1814 IDPNDTIWVAGV
-1826 NDDSNTKPFIA
+1826 NDDSSTKPFIA
-1837 AIDDKATLFSNFET
+1837 AIDSQATLFSNFET
-1851 NGYFTFT
+1851 SGYSTF
-1858 NSVDATNDESMHV
+1858 NNLVDATNDESMHV
-1871 LQLSNGPDAGKYIL
+1871 LQLSNGPNVGKYIL

-1890 SGSTTKLV
+1890 SDSITKLV

-1909 TGFSESGHK
+1909 TSFSESGHK
-1918 EIAIGLSNSRIALTE
+1918 EIAIDLSKSRVALTE
-1933 QSDGKLVIAGS
+1933 QSDGNLVITGS
-1944 KNSENGEAGFVVKVD
+1944 KNSENGEAGFVAKVD

-1968 ATDGVYTS
+1968 ATDGVYTT

-1987 DIALDNSGNIISVG
+1987 DIALDNSGNIITVG

-2046 NADIFIGGKSVLSG
+2046 NTDIFIGGKSVLSG

-2074 EVFKYVGEET
+2074 EVFKYVGQET
-2084 TDTDNKIVRILT
+2084 TDTDNKIVQILT
-2096 DTTGELYLIA
+2096 DTTGKLYLIA

-2120 LVTGALDTS
+2120 LVTGTLDTS
-2129 YAVNGVG
+2129 FAVNGVG
-2136 EYTLASSGD
+2136 EYTLASTGN
-2145 TELNGAA
+2145 TELSGAA
-2152 LNSSNQLI
+2152 LDSSNQLI
-2160 LAGKANDKGML
+2160 LAGMANNKGML
-2171 ARILTNGTLDNTF
+2171 ARILTDGTLDNTF

-2190 FYEASQCASTHVFTS
+2190 FYEASQCVSTHVFTS

-2230 SKFNFEEDGA
+2230 SKFNFEADGA

>member
-26 PSQEA
+26 PTQEA
-31 IKSPTAEVLTP
+31 IQSPTAEVIPP

-57 QTKNT
+57 QTKST

-73 VVGSSIANTRANIV
+73 VVGASLANTRANIV
-87 FSQINETVQGNVSF
+87 FPQTNDTVQGNVSF
-101 LLEASDAD
+101 LLEASDTD

-119 SVNKSISLCSLD
+119 SVNKSISLCSSD
-131 CGFDYEKSIIGL
+131 CGVGYEKSIIGL
-143 SPALYGVTPGE
+143 SPALYGVIPGE

-159 WITDTLDNQVLADAI
+159 WITDTLNNQVLADAI

-188 QRDEDNINLSWQ
+188 HRDEDNINLSWQ

-206 RYNVHIATQAGV
+206 RYNVYIATQAGV
-218 SSTNINELENGQQFL
+218 TSTNINELENGQQFL

-265 FANTINIA
+265 FANIINIA

-305 DTNQYSGV
+305 DTNQYSGD

-382 NTYNITN
+382 NTYSITN
-389 NGALVVLSP
+389 NGTLVVLSP

-407 DLDNLTVDTTPVSE
+407 DLDDLTVDTTPVSE

-444 GEDSFQ
+444 GQDSFQ

-469 TNTNVAPI
+469 SNTNVAPV

-495 TNGVLSNDT
+495 ANGVLSNDT

-515 TFIVAPTHG
+515 TFMVAPTHG
-524 QLLLAIDGSFSYVP
+524 QLLLATDGSFSYVP

-552 IDALGATS
+552 IDSLGATS
-560 TATVTLIINSE
+560 TATVTLVINSE

-589 FEVTT
+589 FEVTV
-594 QNGLLVNDFNIE
+594 QNGLLINDFNIE

-613 TTAINT
+613 TTAINA
-619 TQNGELILKV
+619 TQNGELTLNA

-706 TISNIQNIVGEAT
+706 TISNIENTTGEAT

-741 TITDGYSVGNEGI
+741 TITDGYSTGNEGI
-754 NDRTASVTITVTPV
+754 NDRTASVTITITPV
-768 NDTPIANAD
+768 NDAPTANAD
-777 SITMNE
+777 SVTMNE
-783 DAPAVLVNVLA
+783 DAPALLVNVLA

-802 ILEITAATADIGSAS
+802 TLVITAATADIGSAS
-817 VVDNKIQYTPVAN
+817 VVDNKIQYTPTAN

-836 ISYTISDGSGGT
+836 INYTINDGNGGT
-848 ATTNLTITILP
+848 ATTNLTITITP
-859 INDTPI
+859 VNDAPI
-865 ANADSAIIDE
+865 ANADSATIDE

-890 VDGDSLTI
+890 VDGDSLAI
-898 SAVSADTG
+898 SAASADIG
-906 SVSVIS
+906 SVSVVG
-912 NQIQYTPETNSNG
+912 NQIQYTPAADDNG
-925 LATVTYTVSDS
+925 VATVTYTVSDS
-936 SGGTS
+936 SGGAS

-955 PVANADL
+955 PIANTDTATMDEDAAPILINALANDSDEDGDSLAISAASADIGSALVVGNQIQYTPAANTNGLATITYTVSDNNGGTDNTTVTITITAVNDTPVANNDT

-975 VLANDSDVDGDSL
+975 VLANDSDEDGDSL
-988 TISAA
+988 VISAA
-993 SADIGTVSVVGNQ
+993 SADIGSASVVGNQ
-1006 IQYAPAA
+1006 IQYTPAA
-1013 DSNGLATVTYTVSDN
+1013 NTNGLATVTYTVSDN
-1028 NGGTNTATVTITITA
+1028 NGGTNTATVAVTITA

-1072 SDEDGDSLTI
+1072 TDSDGDSLVI
-1082 SAASANIGSV
+1082 SSASADIGSA
-1092 SVVGNQ
+1092 SVVGDQ
-1098 IQYTPAADSNGLATV
+1098 IQYTPAANTNGLATV

-1130 ITITAV
+1130 ITITEV
-1136 NDAPIANND
+1136 NDAPIA
-1145 TATMA
+1145 
-1150 ENAAPILIN
+1150 
-1159 VLENDSDVDGDS
+1159 
-1171 LAISAVS
+1171 
-1178 ADIGSVSVVG
+1178 
-1188 NQIQYTPAPNE
+1188 
-1199 NGLATI
+1199 
-1205 TYTVSDNNGG
+1205 
-1215 TNTATLTITIT
+1215 
-1226 AVNDAPVTND
+1226 
-1236 DTATMAEDAAPILI
+1236 
-1250 NVLANDTDSDGDS
+1250 
-1263 LVIASAS
+1263 
-1270 ADIGSVSIIG
+1270 
-1280 DQIQYTPAT
+1280 
-1289 NINGLATVTYTVSD
+1289 
-1303 NNGGTNTATV
+1303 
-1313 AITVTAVNDAPV
+1313 
-1325 ASVQIF
+1325 SVQSF
-1331 SINEN
+1331 SISEN

-1350 IENQTLTYTLTGGN
+1350 IENQTLTYSLTGGD
-1364 TALFELN
+1364 TASFEIN
-1371 SSSGVLSTAGESPF
+1371 SSSGVLSTVGESPF

-1396 ITITDDG
+1396 VTITDDG

-1416 ITDEVELFI
+1416 ITDEVELLI
-1425 PTEDLT
+1425 PTEDVT
-1431 FGRPITGELDLSDIF
+1431 FGRPITGELDLSNIF

-1484 MNTAFN
+1484 INTAFN

-1547 DDDDDDDESGADIQC
+1547 DDDDDGESGAGIQC

-1570 INDLEIDG
+1570 INDLEIDD
-1578 DKLLAVGKH
+1578 DKILAVGKH

-1627 AVKNFD
+1627 AIKNFD
-1633 KSDYLVVGSVTN
+1633 KSDYLVVGTVTS

-1653 LRYLKSDGDNDNNFN
+1653 IRYLKSDGDNDNNFN
-1668 GGAALTIDISD
+1668 GGAALIIDISD
-1679 NDTDD
+1679 NNKDD

-1690 GVVDSE
+1690 GVIDSE

-1715 VLAINEDG
+1715 VLAINKDG

-1729 GSAGIAI
+1729 GNSGIAI
-1736 YDVDVNGGN
+1736 YDIDGNGGN
-1745 GNGGAKISGIKH
+1745 GNGGAKITGIKH
-1757 EPINNGIS
+1757 EPSNNGIS
-1765 FSGTTGVSASEK
+1765 LSGTTGVSASEK
-1777 LFSARINDEGT
+1777 LFSARINNQGT
-1788 LDGAYGTSGINI
+1788 LDSAYGTSGINI

-1814 IDSNDTIWVAGV
+1814 IDPNDTIWVAGV
-1826 NDDSNTKPFIA
+1826 NDDSSTKPFIA
-1837 AIDDKATLFSNFET
+1837 AIDSQATLFSNFET
-1851 NGYFTFT
+1851 SGYSTF
-1858 NSVDATNDESMHV
+1858 NNLVDATNDESMNV
-1871 LQLSNGPDAGKYIL
+1871 LQLSNGPNVGKYIL

-1890 SGSTTKLV
+1890 SDSVTKLV

-1909 TGFSESGHK
+1909 TSFSESGHK
-1918 EIAIGLSNSRIALTE
+1918 EIAIDLSKSRVALTE
-1933 QSDGKLVIAGS
+1933 QSDGNLVITGS
-1944 KNSENGEAGFVVKVD
+1944 KNSENGEAGFVAKVD
-1959 QSGNLDTSF
+1959 QSGNLDSSF
-1968 ATDGVYTS
+1968 ATDGVYTT

-1987 DIALDNSGNIISVG
+1987 DIALDNSGNIITVG
-2001 SIVTSGTPSPIV
+2001 SIVISGTPSPIV

-2084 TDTDNKIVRILT
+2084 TDTDNKIVQILT
-2096 DTTGELYLIA
+2096 DTTGKLYLIA

-2120 LVTGALDTS
+2120 LVTGTLDTS
-2129 YAVNGVG
+2129 FAVNGVG
-2136 EYTLASSGD
+2136 EYTLASTGN
-2145 TELNGAA
+2145 TELSGAA
-2152 LNSSNQLI
+2152 LDSSNQLI
-2160 LAGKANDKGML
+2160 LAGKANNKGML
-2171 ARILTNGTLDNTF
+2171 ARILTDGTLDNTF
-2184 GASGAG
+2184 GASGVG
-2190 FYEASQCASTHVFTS
+2190 FYEASQCVSTHVFTS

-2230 SKFNFEEDGA
+2230 SKFNFEADGA

>member
-26 PSQEA
+26 PAQET
-31 IKSPTAEVLTP
+31 IQSPTAEVLTP

-109 GIAEVNLVLP
+109 GIVEVNLVLP
-119 SVNKSISLCSLD
+119 SVNKSISLCSSD

-143 SPALYGVTPGE
+143 SPVLYGVTPGE

-181 QIEGVTA
+181 QIEGVAA

-206 RYNVHIATQAGV
+206 RYNVYIATQAGV

-433 GFEYQGEQNMQ
+433 SFEYQGEQNMQ

-469 TNTNVAPI
+469 SNTNVAPV

-495 TNGVLSNDT
+495 ANGVLSNDT

-619 TQNGELILKV
+619 TQNGELTLKV

-768 NDTPIANAD
+768 NDAPTANAD
-777 SITMNE
+777 SATMNE
-783 DAPAVLVNVLA
+783 DAPALLVNVLA

-802 ILEITAATADIGSAS
+802 TLAITAATADIGSAS

-993 SADIGTVSVVGNQ
+993 SADIGSVSVVGNQ

-1043 VNDAPVANNDT
+1043 VNDAPVANSDT

-1072 SDEDGDSLTI
+1072 SDEDGDSL
-1082 SAASANIGSV
+1082 
-1092 SVVGNQ
+1092 
-1098 IQYTPAADSNGLATV
+1098 
-1113 TYTVSDNNGGTN
+1113 
-1125 TATVA
+1125 A
-1130 ITITAV
+1130 IT
-1136 NDAPIANND
+1136 
-1145 TATMA
+1145 
-1150 ENAAPILIN
+1150 
-1159 VLENDSDVDGDS
+1159 
-1171 LAISAVS
+1171 SAS

-1226 AVNDAPVTND
+1226 AVNDAPVAND

-1280 DQIQYTPAT
+1280 VQIQYTPEV

-1350 IENQTLTYTLTGGN
+1350 IENQTLTYSLTGGN
-1364 TALFELN
+1364 IALFEIN
-1371 SSSGVLSTAGESPF
+1371 SSSGVLSTVGESPF

-1446 SGGEFKDSIELNG
+1446 SAGEFKDSIELNG

-1684 ELFAVG
+1684 ELFAVD

-1736 YDVDVNGGN
+1736 YDVDGNGGN

-1837 AIDDKATLFSNFET
+1837 AIDDQATLFSNFET

-1944 KNSENGEAGFVVKVD
+1944 KNSENGEASFVAKVD

-1968 ATDGVYTS
+1968 ATDGVYTT

-1987 DIALDNSGNIISVG
+1987 DIALDNSGNIITVG

-2074 EVFKYVGEET
+2074 EVFKYIGEET

-2096 DTTGELYLIA
+2096 DTTGKLYLIA

-2215 VSSTCNDTNSNNVSI
+2215 LSSTCNDTNSNNISI

>member
-26 PSQEA
+26 PAQET
-31 IKSPTAEVLTP
+31 IQSPTAEVLTP

-119 SVNKSISLCSLD
+119 SVNKSISLCSSD

-143 SPALYGVTPGE
+143 SPVLYGVTPGE

-188 QRDEDNINLSWQ
+188 QRDEDNINISWQ

-206 RYNVHIATQAGV
+206 RYNVYIATQAGV

-282 PEANADQFQIN
+282 PEANADQFQIS

-305 DTNQYSGV
+305 DTNQYSGD

-469 TNTNVAPI
+469 SNTNVAPV

-495 TNGVLSNDT
+495 ANGVLSNDT

-524 QLLLAIDGSFSYVP
+524 QLLLAIDGSFSYIP

-619 TQNGELILKV
+619 TQNGELTLKV

-657 TATAQVTLSE
+657 TAIAQVTLSE

-719 IVAGKIQ
+719 IVAGKIE

-741 TITDGYSVGNEGI
+741 TITDGYSAGNEGI

-768 NDTPIANAD
+768 NDAPIANAD
-777 SITMNE
+777 SVTMNE
-783 DAPAVLVNVLA
+783 DGPAVLVNVLA

-1082 SAASANIGSV
+1082 SAASADIGSV

-1159 VLENDSDVDGDS
+1159 VLTNDSDVDGDS
-1171 LAISAVS
+1171 LAISAAS

-1226 AVNDAPVTND
+1226 AVNDAPVAND

-1280 DQIQYTPAT
+1280 DKIQYTPAT

-1350 IENQTLTYTLTGGN
+1350 IENQTLTYSLTGGD
-1364 TALFELN
+1364 TALFEIN

-1425 PTEDLT
+1425 PTEDVA

-1547 DDDDDDDESGADIQC
+1547 DDDDDDGDSGADIQC

-1679 NDTDD
+1679 NNTDD

-1736 YDVDVNGGN
+1736 YDVDGNGGN

-1837 AIDDKATLFSNFET
+1837 AIDDQATLFSNFET

-2084 TDTDNKIVRILT
+2084 TDTDNKIAQILT
-2096 DTTGELYLIA
+2096 DTTGKLYLIA

-2129 YAVNGVG
+2129 FALNGVG

-2145 TELNGAA
+2145 TELSGAA

-2215 VSSTCNDTNSNNVSI
+2215 LSSTCNDTNSNNVSI

>member
-1 MTAKNIFLLGSM
+1 MTAKNLFLLGSM

-26 PSQEA
+26 PTQET
-31 IKSPTAEVLTP
+31 IQSPTAEVVPP

-57 QTKNT
+57 QTKST

-73 VVGSSIANTRANIV
+73 VVGASLANTRANIV
-87 FSQINETVQGNVSF
+87 FSQTNDTVQGNVSF
-101 LLEASDAD
+101 LLEASDTD

-119 SVNKSISLCSLD
+119 SVNKSISLCSSD
-131 CGFDYEKSIIGL
+131 CGVGYEKSIIGL
-143 SPALYGVTPGE
+143 SPALYGVIPGE

-159 WITDTLDNQVLADAI
+159 WITDTLNNQVLADAI

-206 RYNVHIATQAGV
+206 RYNVYIATQAGV

-233 SIQDTALSI
+233 SIQNTALSI

-253 LITGVDGSGESG
+253 LIIGVDGSGESG
-265 FANTINIA
+265 FANIINIA

-282 PEANADQFQIN
+282 PEANVDQFQIN

-305 DTNQYSGV
+305 DTNQYSGD

-325 HGTLNINENGDFT
+325 HGTLNINEKGDFT

-382 NTYNITN
+382 NTYSVTN
-389 NGALVVLSP
+389 NGTLVVLSP

-407 DLDNLTVDTTPVSE
+407 DLDDLTVDTTPVSE

-444 GEDSFQ
+444 GQDSFQ

-469 TNTNVAPI
+469 SNTNVAPI

-495 TNGVLSNDT
+495 ANGVLSNDN

-515 TFIVAPTHG
+515 TFMVAPTHG
-524 QLLLAIDGSFSYVP
+524 QLLLATDGSFSYVP

-552 IDALGATS
+552 IDSLGATS
-560 TATVTLIINSE
+560 TATVTLVINSE

-580 AYQFSKNKL
+580 AYQFNKNKL
-589 FEVTT
+589 FEVTV
-594 QNGLLVNDFNIE
+594 QNGLLINDFNIE

-613 TTAINT
+613 TTAINA
-619 TQNGELILKV
+619 TQNGELTLNA

-706 TISNIQNIVGEAT
+706 TISNIENTAGEAT

-741 TITDGYSVGNEGI
+741 TITDGYSTGNEGI
-754 NDRTASVTITVTPV
+754 NDRTASVTITITPV
-768 NDTPIANAD
+768 NDAPTANAD
-777 SITMNE
+777 SVTMNE
-783 DAPAVLVNVLA
+783 DAPALLVNVLA

-802 ILEITAATADIGSAS
+802 TLVITAATADIGSAS
-817 VVDNKIQYTPVAN
+817 VVDNKIQYTPTAN

-836 ISYTISDGSGGT
+836 INYTINDGNGGT
-848 ATTNLTITILP
+848 ATTNLTITITP
-859 INDTPI
+859 VNDAPI
-865 ANADSAIIDE
+865 ANADSATIDE

-890 VDGDSLTI
+890 VDGDSLAI
-898 SAVSADTG
+898 SAASADIG
-906 SVSVIS
+906 SVSVVG
-912 NQIQYTPETNSNG
+912 NQIQYTPAADNNG
-925 LATVTYTVSDS
+925 LATVSYTVSDNN
-936 SGGTS
+936 GGTN
-941 TTTLTITITPVNDA
+941 TATVAITITAVNDV
-955 PVANADL
+955 PVANNDT
-962 ATMAEDAAPILIN
+962 ATMAENAAPILIN
-975 VLANDSDVDGDSL
+975 VLANDSDEDGDSL
-988 TISAA
+988 TISAV
-993 SADIGTVSVVGNQ
+993 SADIGSASVVGNQ
-1006 IQYAPAA
+1006 IQYTPAA
-1013 DSNGLATVTYTVSDN
+1013 NTNGLATVTYTVSDN
-1028 NGGTNTATVTITITA
+1028 NGGTNTATVAVTITA

-1072 SDEDGDSLTI
+1072 TDSDGDSLVI
-1082 SAASANIGSV
+1082 YSASADIGSA
-1092 SVVGNQ
+1092 SVVGDQ
-1098 IQYTPAADSNGLATV
+1098 IQYTPAANTNGLATV

-1130 ITITAV
+1130 ITIT
-1136 NDAPIANND
+1136 
-1145 TATMA
+1145 
-1150 ENAAPILIN
+1150 E
-1159 VLENDSDVDGDS
+1159 
-1171 LAISAVS
+1171 
-1178 ADIGSVSVVG
+1178 
-1188 NQIQYTPAPNE
+1188 
-1199 NGLATI
+1199 
-1205 TYTVSDNNGG
+1205 
-1215 TNTATLTITIT
+1215 
-1226 AVNDAPVTND
+1226 
-1236 DTATMAEDAAPILI
+1236 
-1250 NVLANDTDSDGDS
+1250 
-1263 LVIASAS
+1263 
-1270 ADIGSVSIIG
+1270 
-1280 DQIQYTPAT
+1280 
-1289 NINGLATVTYTVSD
+1289 
-1303 NNGGTNTATV
+1303 
-1313 AITVTAVNDAPV
+1313 VNDAPV
-1325 ASVQIF
+1325 ASVQSF
-1331 SINEN
+1331 SISEN

-1350 IENQTLTYTLTGGN
+1350 IENQTLTYSLTGGD
-1364 TALFELN
+1364 TASFEIN
-1371 SSSGVLSTAGESPF
+1371 SSSGVLSTVGESPF

-1396 ITITDDG
+1396 VTITDDG

-1416 ITDEVELFI
+1416 ITDEVELLI
-1425 PTEDLT
+1425 PTEDVT
-1431 FGRPITGELDLSDIF
+1431 FGRPITGELDLSNIF

-1484 MNTAFN
+1484 INTAFN

-1547 DDDDDDDESGADIQC
+1547 DDDDDGESGAGIQC

-1570 INDLEIDG
+1570 INDLEIDD
-1578 DKLLAVGKH
+1578 DKILAVGKH

-1627 AVKNFD
+1627 AIKNFD
-1633 KSDYLVVGSVTN
+1633 KSDYLVVGTVTS

-1653 LRYLKSDGDNDNNFN
+1653 IRYLKSDGDNDNNFN
-1668 GGAALTIDISD
+1668 GGAALIIDISD
-1679 NDTDD
+1679 NNKDD

-1690 GVVDSE
+1690 GVIDSE

-1715 VLAINEDG
+1715 VLAINKDG

-1729 GSAGIAI
+1729 GNAGIAI
-1736 YDVDVNGGN
+1736 YDIDGNGGN
-1745 GNGGAKISGIKH
+1745 GNGGAKITGIKH
-1757 EPINNGIS
+1757 EPSNNGIS
-1765 FSGTTGVSASEK
+1765 LSGTTGVSASEK
-1777 LFSARINDEGT
+1777 LFSARINNQGT
-1788 LDGAYGTSGINI
+1788 LDSAYGTSGINI

-1814 IDSNDTIWVAGV
+1814 IDPNDTIWVAGV
-1826 NDDSNTKPFIA
+1826 NDDSSTKPFIA
-1837 AIDDKATLFSNFET
+1837 AIDSQATLFSNFET
-1851 NGYFTFT
+1851 SGYSTF
-1858 NSVDATNDESMHV
+1858 NNLVDATNDESMNV
-1871 LQLSNGPDAGKYIL
+1871 LQLSNGPNVGKYIL

-1890 SGSTTKLV
+1890 SDSVTKLV

-1909 TGFSESGHK
+1909 TSFSESGHK
-1918 EIAIGLSNSRIALTE
+1918 EIAIDLSKSRVALTE
-1933 QSDGKLVIAGS
+1933 QSDGNLVITGS
-1944 KNSENGEAGFVVKVD
+1944 KNSENGEAGFVAKVD

-1968 ATDGVYTS
+1968 ATDGVYTT

-1987 DIALDNSGNIISVG
+1987 GIALDNSGNIITVG
-2001 SIVTSGTPSPIV
+2001 SIVISGTPSPIV

-2084 TDTDNKIVRILT
+2084 TDTDNKIVQILT
-2096 DTTGELYLIA
+2096 DTTGKLYLIA

-2120 LVTGALDTS
+2120 LVTGTLDTS
-2129 YAVNGVG
+2129 FAVNGVG
-2136 EYTLASSGD
+2136 EYTLASTGN
-2145 TELNGAA
+2145 TELSGAA
-2152 LNSSNQLI
+2152 LDSSNQLI
-2160 LAGKANDKGML
+2160 LAGKANNKGML
-2171 ARILTNGTLDNTF
+2171 ARILTDGTLDNTF

-2190 FYEASQCASTHVFTS
+2190 FYEASQCVSTHVFTS

-2215 VSSTCNDTNSNNVSI
+2215 VSTTCNDTNSNNVSI
-2230 SKFNFEEDGA
+2230 SKFNFEADGA

>member
-26 PSQEA
+26 PTQEA
-31 IKSPTAEVLTP
+31 IQSPTAEVIPP

-57 QTKNT
+57 QTKST

-73 VVGSSIANTRANIV
+73 VVGASLANTRANIV
-87 FSQINETVQGNVSF
+87 FSQTNDTVQGNVSF
-101 LLEASDAD
+101 LLEASDTD

-119 SVNKSISLCSLD
+119 SVNKSISLCSSD
-131 CGFDYEKSIIGL
+131 CGVDYEKSIIGL
-143 SPALYGVTPGE
+143 NPALYGVIPGE

-159 WITDTLDNQVLADAI
+159 WITDTLNNQALADAI

-206 RYNVHIATQAGV
+206 RYNVYIATQAGV

-242 TESLTDKSYQV
+242 TESLTNKSYQV
-253 LITGVDGSGESG
+253 LITGIDGSGESG
-265 FANTINIA
+265 LANIINIA

-282 PEANADQFQIN
+282 PEANADQFQIS

-305 DTNQYSGV
+305 DTNQYSGD

-382 NTYNITN
+382 NTYSVTN
-389 NGALVVLSP
+389 NGTLVVLSP

-407 DLDNLTVDTTPVSE
+407 DLDDLTVDTTPVSE

-444 GEDSFQ
+444 GQDSFQ

-469 TNTNVAPI
+469 SNTNVAPV

-495 TNGVLSNDT
+495 ANGVLSNDT

-515 TFIVAPTHG
+515 TFMVAPTHG
-524 QLLLAIDGSFSYVP
+524 QLLLATDGSFSYVP

-552 IDALGATS
+552 IDSLGATS
-560 TATVTLIINSE
+560 TATVTLVINSE

-589 FEVTT
+589 FEVTV
-594 QNGLLVNDFNIE
+594 QNGLLINDFNIE

-613 TTAINT
+613 TTAINA
-619 TQNGELILKV
+619 TQNGELTLNA

-667 SGVNTFPEANDDQY
+667 SGVNTFPQANDDQY

-706 TISNIQNIVGEAT
+706 TISNIENTAGEAT

-741 TITDGYSVGNEGI
+741 TITDGYSTGNEGI

-768 NDTPIANAD
+768 NDAPTAKDD
-777 SITMNE
+777 SATMNE
-783 DAPAVLVNVLA
+783 DAPALLVNVLA

-802 ILEITAATADIGSAS
+802 TLVITAATADRGSAS
-817 VVDNKIQYTPVAN
+817 VVDNKIQYTPAAN

-836 ISYTISDGSGGT
+836 INYTISDGNGGT
-848 ATTNLTITILP
+848 TTTNLTITIIP
-859 INDTPI
+859 VNDAPI
-865 ANADSAIIDE
+865 ANADSATID
-875 DAAPILINVLANDSD
+875 
-890 VDGDSLTI
+890 
-898 SAVSADTG
+898 
-906 SVSVIS
+906 
-912 NQIQYTPETNSNG
+912 
-925 LATVTYTVSDS
+925 
-936 SGGTS
+936 
-941 TTTLTITITPVNDA
+941 
-955 PVANADL
+955 
-962 ATMAEDAAPILIN
+962 EDAAPILIN

-993 SADIGTVSVVGNQ
+993 SANIGSVSVVGNQ
-1006 IQYAPAA
+1006 IQYTPAA
-1013 DSNGLATVTYTVSDN
+1013 DDNGLATVTYTVSDNNGGTSTATLTITITPVNDAPIANADTATMAEDAAPMLINVLANDSDEDGDSLVISAVSADIGSASVVGNQIQYTPAANDNGLATVTYTVSDN
-1028 NGGTNTATVTITITA
+1028 NGGTNTATVAITITA

-1072 SDEDGDSLTI
+1072 SDEDGDSLVI
-1082 SAASANIGSV
+1082 SAASADIGSV

-1098 IQYTPAADSNGLATV
+1098 IQYTPAANTNGLATV

-1130 ITITAV
+1130 ITIT
-1136 NDAPIANND
+1136 
-1145 TATMA
+1145 
-1150 ENAAPILIN
+1150 E
-1159 VLENDSDVDGDS
+1159 
-1171 LAISAVS
+1171 
-1178 ADIGSVSVVG
+1178 
-1188 NQIQYTPAPNE
+1188 
-1199 NGLATI
+1199 
-1205 TYTVSDNNGG
+1205 
-1215 TNTATLTITIT
+1215 
-1226 AVNDAPVTND
+1226 
-1236 DTATMAEDAAPILI
+1236 
-1250 NVLANDTDSDGDS
+1250 
-1263 LVIASAS
+1263 
-1270 ADIGSVSIIG
+1270 
-1280 DQIQYTPAT
+1280 
-1289 NINGLATVTYTVSD
+1289 
-1303 NNGGTNTATV
+1303 
-1313 AITVTAVNDAPV
+1313 VNDAPV
-1325 ASVQIF
+1325 ASIQSF
-1331 SINEN
+1331 SISEN

-1350 IENQTLTYTLTGGN
+1350 IENQTLTYSLTGGD
-1364 TALFELN
+1364 TASFEIN
-1371 SSSGVLSTAGESPF
+1371 SSFGVLSTVGESPF

-1396 ITITDDG
+1396 VTITDDG

-1416 ITDEVELFI
+1416 ITDEVELLI
-1425 PTEDLT
+1425 PTEDVT
-1431 FGRPITGELDLSDIF
+1431 FGRPITGELDLSNIF

-1484 MNTAFN
+1484 INTAFN

-1512 TDLFIAYSSF
+1512 TNLFIAYSSF

-1527 EACILKMDLAGTLST
+1527 EACMLKMDLAGTLNT

-1547 DDDDDDDESGADIQC
+1547 DDDDGESGAGIQC

-1570 INDLEIDG
+1570 INDLEID
-1578 DKLLAVGKH
+1578 DNKILAVGKH

-1627 AVKNFD
+1627 AIKNFD
-1633 KSDYLVVGSVTN
+1633 KSDYLVVGTVTS

-1653 LRYLKSDGDNDNNFN
+1653 IRYLKSDGDNDNNFN
-1668 GGAALTIDISD
+1668 GGSALIIDISD
-1679 NDTDD
+1679 NNKDD

-1696 FTAFAGGYVT
+1696 FTAFAGGYIT
-1706 RTSGEKEAV
+1706 RNSGEKEAV
-1715 VLAINEDG
+1715 VLAIDKTG
-1723 ELITTF
+1723 TLITSF
-1729 GSAGIAI
+1729 GDAGTAI
-1736 YDVDVNGGN
+1736 YDIDGNGGN
-1745 GNGGAKISGIKH
+1745 GNGGAKITGIKH
-1757 EPINNGIS
+1757 ESSNNGIS
-1765 FSGTTGVSASEK
+1765 LSGTTGVSASEK
-1777 LFSARINDEGT
+1777 LFSARINNEGT
-1788 LDGAYGTSGINI
+1788 LDSAYGTSGINI

-1805 GKQFANTLA
+1805 GKQYANTLA

-1837 AIDDKATLFSNFET
+1837 AIDSQATLFSNFET
-1851 NGYFTFT
+1851 NGYFTL
-1858 NSVDATNDESMHV
+1858 NNLVDATNDESMHV
-1871 LQLSNGPDAGKYIL
+1871 LQLSNGPNVGKYIL

-1890 SGSTTKLV
+1890 SDSVTKLV

-1909 TGFSESGHK
+1909 TSFSESGHK
-1918 EIAIGLSNSRIALTE
+1918 EIAIDLSKSRVALTE
-1933 QSDGKLVIAGS
+1933 QSDGNLVITGS
-1944 KNSENGEAGFVVKVD
+1944 KNSENGEAGFVAKVD

-1968 ATDGVYTS
+1968 ATDGVYTT

-1987 DIALDNSGNIISVG
+1987 DIALDNSGNIITVG

-2074 EVFKYVGEET
+2074 ETFKYVGEET
-2084 TDTDNKIVRILT
+2084 TDTDNKIVQILT
-2096 DTTGELYLIA
+2096 DTTGKLYLIA

-2120 LVTGALDTS
+2120 LVTGTLDTS
-2129 YAVNGVG
+2129 FAVNGVG
-2136 EYTLASSGD
+2136 EYTLASTGN
-2145 TELNGAA
+2145 TELSGAA
-2152 LNSSNQLI
+2152 LDSSNQLI
-2160 LAGKANDKGML
+2160 LAGKANNKGML
-2171 ARILTNGTLDNTF
+2171 ARILTDGTLDNTF

-2190 FYEASQCASTHVFTS
+2190 FYEASECVSTHVFTS

-2215 VSSTCNDTNSNNVSI
+2215 VSTTCNDTNSNNVSI
-2230 SKFNFEEDGA
+2230 SKFNFEADGA

>member
-26 PSQEA
+26 PAQET
-31 IKSPTAEVLTP
+31 IQSPTAEVLTP

-57 QTKNT
+57 QNKNT

-119 SVNKSISLCSLD
+119 SVNKSISLCSSD

-143 SPALYGVTPGE
+143 SPVLYGVTPGE

-188 QRDEDNINLSWQ
+188 QRDEDNINISWQ

-206 RYNVHIATQAGV
+206 RYNVYIATQAGV

-282 PEANADQFQIN
+282 PEANADQFQIS

-305 DTNQYSGV
+305 DTNQYSGD

-407 DLDNLTVDTTPVSE
+407 DLDNLTVDTTPVNE
-421 PTRGQL
+421 PKRGQL

-469 TNTNVAPI
+469 SNTNVAPV

-495 TNGVLSNDT
+495 ANGVLSNDT

-619 TQNGELILKV
+619 TQNGELTLKV

-681 TLDEDSSASLLDVL
+681 TLGEDSSASLLDVL

-768 NDTPIANAD
+768 NDAPIANAD
-777 SITMNE
+777 SVTMNE
-783 DAPAVLVNVLA
+783 DGPAVLVNVLA

-802 ILEITAATADIGSAS
+802 TLAITAATADIGSAS

-865 ANADSAIIDE
+865 ANADSATIDE

-890 VDGDSLTI
+890 VDGDSLMI

-1159 VLENDSDVDGDS
+1159 VLANDSDIDGDS
-1171 LAISAVS
+1171 LAITSAS

-1226 AVNDAPVTND
+1226 AVNDAPVANN

-1280 DQIQYTPAT
+1280 DKIQYTPAT

-1350 IENQTLTYTLTGGN
+1350 IENQTLTYSLTGGD
-1364 TALFELN
+1364 TALFEIN

-1425 PTEDLT
+1425 PTEDVA

-1679 NDTDD
+1679 NNTDD

-1736 YDVDVNGGN
+1736 YDVDGNGGN

-1851 NGYFTFT
+1851 NGHFTFT

-1890 SGSTTKLV
+1890 SGSITKLV

-1944 KNSENGEAGFVVKVD
+1944 KNSENGEAGFVAKVD

-1976 SVSGAELVNLT
+1976 SVSGAELVNLI
-1987 DIALDNSGNIISVG
+1987 DIALDNSGNIITVG

-2084 TDTDNKIVRILT
+2084 TDTDNKIAQILT
-2096 DTTGELYLIA
+2096 DTTGKLYLIA

-2129 YAVNGVG
+2129 FALNGVG

-2145 TELNGAA
+2145 TELSGAA

-2215 VSSTCNDTNSNNVSI
+2215 LSSTCNDTNSNNVSI

>member
-26 PSQEA
+26 PAQET
-31 IKSPTAEVLTP
+31 IQSPTAEVVTP

-87 FSQINETVQGNVSF
+87 FSQTNETVQGNVSF
-101 LLEASDAD
+101 LLEASDTD

-119 SVNKSISLCSLD
+119 SVNKSISLCSSD

-159 WITDTLDNQVLADAI
+159 WITDTLNNQVLADAI

-200 ANPELN
+200 ANSELN
-206 RYNVHIATQAGV
+206 RYNVYIATQAGV
-218 SSTNINELENGQQFL
+218 TSTNINELENGQQFL

-265 FANTINIA
+265 FANIINIA

-305 DTNQYSGV
+305 DTNQYSGD
-313 LRVNADALILPQ
+313 LRVNTDALILPQ

-367 EITILAVND
+367 EITILAIND

-382 NTYNITN
+382 NTYSITN
-389 NGALVVLSP
+389 NGTLVVLSP

-407 DLDNLTVDTTPVSE
+407 DLDDLTVDTTPVSK

-444 GEDSFQ
+444 GQDSFQ

-469 TNTNVAPI
+469 SNTNVAPI

-495 TNGVLSNDT
+495 ANGVLSNDT

-515 TFIVAPTHG
+515 TFMVAPTHG
-524 QLLLAIDGSFSYVP
+524 QLLLATDGSFSYVP

-552 IDALGATS
+552 IDSLGATS
-560 TATVTLIINSE
+560 SATVTLVINSE

-580 AYQFSKNKL
+580 AYQFNKNKL
-589 FEVTT
+589 FEVTV
-594 QNGLLVNDFNIE
+594 QNGLLINDFNIE

-613 TTAINT
+613 TTAINA
-619 TQNGELILKV
+619 TQNGELTLNA

-667 SGVNTFPEANDDQY
+667 SGVNTFPQANDDQY

-706 TISNIQNIVGEAT
+706 SISNIENIAGEAT

-741 TITDGYSVGNEGI
+741 TITDGYSTGNEGI

-768 NDTPIANAD
+768 NDAPTANAD
-777 SITMNE
+777 SATMNE
-783 DAPAVLVNVLA
+783 DAPALLVNVLA

-802 ILEITAATADIGSAS
+802 TLTITAATADIGSAS
-817 VVDNKIQYTPVAN
+817 VVDNKIQYTPAAN

-836 ISYTISDGSGGT
+836 ISYTISDSNGGT
-848 ATTNLTITILP
+848 ATTNLSIIITP
-859 INDTPI
+859 VNDTPI
-865 ANADSAIIDE
+865 ANADSATVDE

-898 SAVSADTG
+898 SAASADTG
-906 SVSVIS
+906 SVAVVG
-912 NQIQYTPETNSNG
+912 NQIQYTPAPDDNG
-925 LATVTYTVSDS
+925 VATVTYTVSDS
-936 SGGTS
+936 SGGAS
-941 TTTLTITITPVNDA
+941 TTTLTITITSVNDD
-955 PVANADL
+955 PIANADS

-988 TISAA
+988 TISAT
-993 SADIGTVSVVGNQ
+993 SADIGSVSVVGNQ
-1006 IQYAPAA
+1006 IQYTPAA
-1013 DSNGLATVTYTVSDN
+1013 DSNGLAIVTYTVTDN
-1028 NGGTNTATVTITITA
+1028 NGGTDNTTVTITITA
-1043 VNDAPVANNDT
+1043 VNDTPVTNNDT

-1072 SDEDGDSLTI
+1072 SDEDGDSLVI
-1082 SAASANIGSV
+1082 SAASADIGSA

-1136 NDAPIANND
+1136 NDVPVANND

-1150 ENAAPILIN
+1150 ENAAPILVN

-1171 LAISAVS
+1171 LAISAAS

-1188 NQIQYTPAPNE
+1188 NQIQYTPAADS
-1199 NGLATI
+1199 NGLARV

-1215 TNTATLTITIT
+1215 TNTATLAITIT
-1226 AVNDAPVTND
+1226 AVNDAPVANN

-1263 LVIASAS
+1263 LVISSAS
-1270 ADIGSVSIIG
+1270 ADIGSVSVVG
-1280 DQIQYTPAT
+1280 NQIQYTPEANT
-1289 NINGLATVTYTVSD
+1289 NGLATVTYTISD

-1313 AITVTAVNDAPV
+1313 TITVTGVNDAPV
-1325 ASVQIF
+1325 ASVQSF
-1331 SINEN
+1331 SISEN

-1344 TVSASD
+1344 TVGASD
-1350 IENQTLTYTLTGGN
+1350 IENQTLTYSLTGGD
-1364 TALFELN
+1364 TASFEIN
-1371 SSSGVLSTAGESPF
+1371 SSSGVLSTVGESPF

-1396 ITITDDG
+1396 VTITDDG

-1416 ITDEVELFI
+1416 ITDEIELLI
-1425 PTEDLT
+1425 PTEDVT
-1431 FGRPITGELDLSDIF
+1431 FGRPITGELDLSNIF

-1459 NLYFVGFT
+1459 NLYFVGFVDGDDKDIIVVSYTNAGIT
-1467 NNADKDLL
+1467 NNAFN
-1475 IVSYSNNGD
+1475 SNGI
-1484 MNTAFN
+1484 
-1490 NTGTKILDLDQ
+1490 KILDLDD

-1522 DGTHN
+1522 DGTN
-1527 EACILKMDLAGTLST
+1527 TEACLLEMNTAGVVSTDSGENDSGVRCTSQASTL
-1542 GSDDD
+1542 
-1547 DDDDDDDESGADIQC
+1547 
-1562 TTLNSTTV
+1562 V
-1570 INDLEIDG
+1570 INDLEIDD
-1578 DKLLAVGKH
+1578 DKILAVGKR

-1633 KSDYLVVGSVTN
+1633 DSDYLVVGSVTN

-1668 GGAALTIDISD
+1668 GGAALTIDIFD
-1679 NDTDD
+1679 NDKDD

-1696 FTAFAGGYVT
+1696 FTAFAGGYIT
-1706 RTSGEKEAV
+1706 RNSGEKEAV
-1715 VLAINEDG
+1715 ILAINKNG

-1729 GSAGIAI
+1729 GNAGIAI
-1736 YDVDVNGGN
+1736 YDIDGNGGN
-1745 GNGGAKISGIKH
+1745 GNGGAKITGIKH
-1757 EPINNGIS
+1757 EPSNNGIS
-1765 FSGTTGVSASEK
+1765 LSGTTGVSASEK
-1777 LFSARINDEGT
+1777 LFSARINNEGT
-1788 LDGAYGTSGINI
+1788 LNSAYGTSGINI

-1814 IDSNDTIWVAGV
+1814 IDSNDTLWVAGV

-1837 AIDDKATLFSNFET
+1837 AIDSQATLFGNFET
-1851 NGYFTFT
+1851 NGYFTL
-1858 NSVDATNDESMHV
+1858 NNLVDATNDESMHV
-1871 LQLSNGPDAGKYIL
+1871 LQLSNDPHAGKYIL

-1890 SGSTTKLV
+1890 SDSITKLV

-1909 TGFSESGHK
+1909 TSFSESGHK
-1918 EIAIGLSNSRIALTE
+1918 EIAIDLSKSRVALTE
-1933 QSDGKLVIAGS
+1933 QSDGNLVITGS
-1944 KNSENGEAGFVVKVD
+1944 KNSENGEAGFVAKVD

-1968 ATDGVYTS
+1968 ATDGVYTT

-1987 DIALDNSGNIISVG
+1987 GIALDNSGNIITVG
-2001 SIVTSGTPSPIV
+2001 STVISGTPSPIV

-2046 NADIFIGGKSVLSG
+2046 NADIFIGGKAVLSG

-2074 EVFKYVGEET
+2074 EVFKYVGEGT
-2084 TDTDNKIVRILT
+2084 TDTDNKIAQILT
-2096 DTTGELYLIA
+2096 DTTGKLYLIA

-2120 LVTGALDTS
+2120 LVTGTLDTS
-2129 YAVNGVG
+2129 FAANGVG
-2136 EYTLASSGD
+2136 EYTLASTGN
-2145 TELNGAA
+2145 TELSGAA
-2152 LNSSNQLI
+2152 LDSSNQLI
-2160 LAGKANDKGML
+2160 LAGKANNKGML
-2171 ARILTNGTLDNTF
+2171 ARILTDGTLDNTF
-2184 GASGAG
+2184 GASGVG
-2190 FYEASQCASTHVFTS
+2190 FYEASQCTSTHVFTS

-2230 SKFNFEEDGA
+2230 SKFNFVENGA